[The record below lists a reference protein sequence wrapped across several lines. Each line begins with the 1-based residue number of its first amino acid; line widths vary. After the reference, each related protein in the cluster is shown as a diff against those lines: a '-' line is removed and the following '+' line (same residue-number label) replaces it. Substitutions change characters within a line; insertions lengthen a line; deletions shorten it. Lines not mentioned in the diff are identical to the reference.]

1 MVKVVKIWKGDLMMR
16 SKSLAKNKDL
26 QRKVLCSLLAA
37 GVMSVCISGGDVWA
51 AQSNEKIDLS
61 GSAASTAYAD
71 WDMQI
76 DSEGSFKGVY
86 THNGANLDF
95 TGTETNI
102 IINNK
107 NNAATAVANYG
118 NNGGVMNFDAA
129 KTSIT
134 LEHTGNVGSA
144 SPRDMGVLVNQGT
157 VNFNGDALIKL
168 NTANTATMYGV
179 NVECNTNDAV
189 PSIVNFNKKAAIDI
203 VTGEAATG
211 IFVSGKPGSVLASG
225 DNLNITIN
233 AGGNINGV
241 WTRYGGTFSTGVSNN
256 LNINLQSDSQY
267 STVTGIKCFSQ
278 KEGQDNSHAGMIDIE
293 GSATINVQ
301 SANKAYGILNE
312 YWQRPVDTGKVKV
325 AGDLNITVVGKE
337 AYGVLSDN
345 KDCDTNILGNAN
357 INVTGTNSSYAIHA
371 KEGGQ
376 ITVGSAGKTVAL
388 KAETTAGDSGKL
400 AAAGVYALE
409 GGQVTIAGAKADI
422 EADVT
427 ANGRAIGVRV
437 EGKDASITSAVQLN
451 ADTTNIAVN
460 GTTTADS
467 NNFNEAAWVKNGSL
481 TVNSKNLNVTGSMS
495 GFTLEGLN
503 VSTNGLIELNTEKT
517 VIDIADDYGVTGIT
531 AHNGGTFKVNK
542 GDLIITSTNTA
553 ANGVGK
559 TNSIGIQSDEI
570 GSGEPQN
577 SIIIGPG
584 VNKVDITVNGAGS
597 EGATP
602 NASNGTA
609 GIYAVDGAIEI
620 ASGELNVRVN
630 SGANVSSDASGVYSN
645 ATGIKGLNGT
655 ITVAGSTRTI
665 LDVTDGYQ
673 EATGVYAGSYGD
685 KKATVSIL
693 GDTAI
698 TATGKT
704 GAHALYAEKGSEIT
718 IGSKGKMVDLTVS
731 STNGGKVY
739 GLDATGGSDITVN
752 GSNLTIDVGSYVENG
767 TINDRI
773 FAIDASTNKGGK
785 IILNSD
791 EITIVG
797 EQKGHTVYCDGVRAN
812 MSTIEFNGNTT
823 IDLKADLKDGWSAI
837 ESKNKQNQFAGINV
851 QCDPGNIFAT
861 AINFNGSETDIKVEG
876 KATWFAAVQGS
887 GVPGSINF
895 TGKKVN
901 ITAVNNKAVSEGD
914 STTVGI
920 YAQYGATINSAAATD
935 IVTTVEAN
943 GDANGIYNTNN
954 FYYNGNV
961 KLKGNFMGTVISNE
975 SSAYGI
981 YNDPL
986 DADNTGGE
994 VYIGKGLK
1002 LDVTALKGEAVG
1014 IYGKGEH
1021 SKTTVLGDVTIT
1033 TNGQNDSY
1041 SLYAAAKAN
1050 ITLGSAGKTV
1060 ALTGDVTAKDAD
1072 SIITLAGD
1080 TNIVSGTVT
1089 ADAGGIVLG
1098 GGDKA
1103 TYTVDKFV
1111 TKGAGERASAAV
1123 SGTITVS
1130 GGTLNIDN
1138 LSDINKFDL
1147 ADNSLIVTGKGVLK
1161 AASDKVFE
1169 ADTSGKKVI
1178 AGVDQKVLFNGG
1190 KLAISDTSYTLA
1202 DSKVYSEALG
1212 KVDDSGVGA
1221 NTKTTIVMTGT
1232 LQDQPVDNKATVDD
1246 LAPTGAVHTNVTG
1259 TVSTGTLNVGDG
1271 SSSVGTTGINN
1282 DLGVKDLDFSSTS
1295 GSGTVD
1301 AIVTI
1306 SNDTG
1311 LTLVGDGSSELLKGT
1326 GNSNNNV
1333 TVGSDSGSAGTLT
1346 LGNAAAESSGGTLNA
1361 AVTLKADSQM
1371 NVEAGSFTVGK
1382 ITATEG
1388 TVAVNAGAN
1397 LTTTEDFTVGDAGSN
1412 KSGTIDA
1419 AGSIT
1424 AGKVDLQQGTVAV
1437 TGSLTANELSVGDSS
1452 NSKEGAVTAAGT
1464 VDVGTLKLNK
1474 GNIEVTGSL
1483 TAKTLTVGDN
1493 DAKIAVG
1500 AADSAGTLTAE
1511 DVKLGGASLMLDP
1524 DWEDSST
1531 IQTASKA
1538 GLKFNSSQID
1548 GKLTVGQNSVLSL
1561 GTADTAKAEAAFT
1574 DTGLTWGKN
1583 DITAA
1588 LYIDYEQTMDSTKG
1602 GIKVDGS
1609 LTHASDNKNFAAA
1622 NTATFAAGSLL
1633 MVAGDAA
1640 LTTDGALK
1648 AGSTVNAQNN
1658 SNSNN
1663 DAATLKVDSGAKLYI
1678 ADAQA
1683 DKRYTIVSGFTN
1695 SGSAVTDGGWN
1706 GTNLLLNKLVKGSGS
1721 YSNGSFTVS
1730 TQKVKASEALP
1741 GVALPNI
1748 LDAMSSQTD
1757 SPYAGIKYLSN
1768 AISGLN
1774 SNAQTLA
1781 AVNSFAQGAENS
1793 GATRTGA
1800 LAALDLGTAVQEHLS
1815 LAKAAAEQSGG
1826 FGKAAVD
1833 TADNG
1838 GIWAQYIHNKDKVD
1852 NMGGVS
1858 YDGQYNGVIIGGD
1871 FADRGKYSSGI
1882 AFSYGSG
1889 DSTGSASKNEFDFWG
1904 LSYYGGI
1911 QNGDTNLIFDVGYSK
1926 TSSDVKGVIKAEP
1939 DTQVISMG
1947 IKGEKLISNGHGT
1960 SYVPYA
1966 GLRYMNIDTD
1976 SYNGSIDGKTA
1987 AHYSTDK
1994 ADLWLLPVGISI
2006 SHESVT
2012 ASGWKVRPTAD
2023 IAYVWTL
2030 GDKNIAMDITVPGV
2044 NATDR
2049 LGYDIMDSGFFVG
2062 KLGLE
2067 AEKGDWTYGLGYA
2080 CQKGSH
2086 AQNSKFMLNVTYSF

>member
-51 AQSNEKIDLS
+51 SGTIKDQDMIITSNMDIVADDGEFE
-61 GSAASTAYAD
+61 GVTNRYAAIGYTQDST
-71 WDMQI
+71 MT
-76 DSEGSFKGVY
+76 V
-86 THNGANLDF
+86 
-95 TGTETNI
+95 
-102 IINNK
+102 
-107 NNAATAVANYG
+107 TAKP
-118 NNGGVMNFDAA
+118 GVMVD
-129 KTSIT
+129 S
-134 LEHTGNVGSA
+134 V
-144 SPRDMGVLVNQGT
+144 V
-157 VNFNGDALIKL
+157 
-168 NTANTATMYGV
+168 TAT
-179 NVECNTNDAV
+179 
-189 PSIVNFNKKAAIDI
+189 
-203 VTGEAATG
+203 
-211 IFVSGKPGSVLASG
+211 
-225 DNLNITIN
+225 
-233 AGGNINGV
+233 
-241 WTRYGGTFSTGVSNN
+241 
-256 LNINLQSDSQY
+256 
-267 STVTGIKCFSQ
+267 
-278 KEGQDNSHAGMIDIE
+278 
-293 GSATINVQ
+293 
-301 SANKAYGILNE
+301 
-312 YWQRPVDTGKVKV
+312 
-325 AGDLNITVVGKE
+325 
-337 AYGVLSDN
+337 
-345 KDCDTNILGNAN
+345 
-357 INVTGTNSSYAIHA
+357 
-371 KEGGQ
+371 
-376 ITVGSAGKTVAL
+376 
-388 KAETTAGDSGKL
+388 
-400 AAAGVYALE
+400 
-409 GGQVTIAGAKADI
+409 
-422 EADVT
+422 
-427 ANGRAIGVRV
+427 NGRAMGIVNVGNGVLNV
-437 EGKDASITSAVQLN
+437 NGNYSFALN
-451 ADTTNIAVN
+451 ADTVRGIRNNGYNDLNLNGDFIIKAVSKGKNSNNDVVVGVEAFNGTNITVNGDKLNIDITTDNARIIGVQNFNNNGETITFNSNDTSIKAVQIGTGSVCQGVLAYQSTTNFNGNVVIDLKADQVTYQVHGIDIQCDPGNSYETVVNFNNQKTDIKVEGGAGSTVAAIRASGVPGTVNLNGKVTNLTATNIADGFSAAVISQY
-460 GTTTADS
+460 GAHVKSGADS
-467 NNFNEAAWVKNGSL
+467 DVNAS
-481 TVNSKNLNVTGSMS
+481 VNSKNGDAVAVYISEYAGYNGNVELKGSLTANVVSENGAACGILGELSDEVKAETDGNIYIGKNLN
-495 GFTLEGLN
+495 L
-503 VSTNGLIELNTEKT
+503 
-517 VIDIADDYGVTGIT
+517 GV
-531 AHNGGTFKVNK
+531 
-542 GDLIITSTNTA
+542 
-553 ANGVGK
+553 
-559 TNSIGIQSDEI
+559 NSSNSEAIGI
-570 GSGEPQN
+570 G
-577 SIIIGPG
+577 
-584 VNKVDITVNGAGS
+584 
-597 EGATP
+597 
-602 NASNGTA
+602 
-609 GIYAVDGAIEI
+609 
-620 ASGELNVRVN
+620 ASGKYNK
-630 SGANVSSDASGVYSN
+630 
-645 ATGIKGLNGT
+645 T
-655 ITVAGSTRTI
+655 
-665 LDVTDGYQ
+665 
-673 EATGVYAGSYGD
+673 
-685 KKATVSIL
+685 SIL

-812 MSTIEFNGNTT
+812 VSTIEFNGNTT

-1080 TNIVSGTVT
+1080 SNVVKGTVT
-1089 ADAGGIVLG
+1089 ADVGGIVLG

-1111 TKGAGERASAAV
+1111 TKGAVEKASNAK

-1147 ADNSLIVTGKGVLK
+1147 ADDSLVVTGKGVLK

-1190 KLAISDTSYTLA
+1190 KLAISDASYTLNDSADYSKALKAA
-1202 DSKVYSEALG
+1202 DSNKA
-1212 KVDDSGVGA
+1212 
-1221 NTKTTIVMTGT
+1221 KTTIVMTGT

-1259 TVSTGTLNVGDG
+1259 TVSTGTLNVGG
-1271 SSSVGTTGINN
+1271 SSSEGATGVNN
-1282 DLGVKDLDFSSTS
+1282 DLGVKDLDFSSN
-1295 GSGTVD
+1295 SGTVD
-1301 AIVTI
+1301 ASVTI

-1326 GNSNNNV
+1326 GSNNTV
-1333 TVGSDSGSAGTLT
+1333 TVGSTSDSGSAGTLT

-1361 AVTLKADSQM
+1361 NVTLQSDSQM
-1371 NVEAGSFTVGK
+1371 NVEAGRFTVDK

-1397 LTTTEDFTVGDAGSN
+1397 LTTTQDFTVGDAINN
-1412 KSGTIDA
+1412 KTGTIDA
-1419 AGSIT
+1419 AGT

-1437 TGSLTANELSVGDSS
+1437 TGSLTANELSVGTS
-1452 NSKEGAVTAAGT
+1452 NKEGTVTAAGT
-1464 VDVGTLKLNK
+1464 VDVGTLNLNK
-1474 GNIEVTGSL
+1474 GNVEVTGSL
-1483 TAKTLTVGDN
+1483 TAKTLTVGDSA
-1493 DAKIAVG
+1493 AKIAVG

-1524 DWEDSST
+1524 AWEDGST

-1538 GLKFNSSQID
+1538 GLKFNGSQID

-1574 DTGLTWGKN
+1574 DTGLTWGQN

-1609 LTHASDNKNFAAA
+1609 LTHVSDSKDLAAA

-1640 LTTDGALK
+1640 LTMDGALK
-1648 AGSTVNAQNN
+1648 AGGTATITI
-1658 SNSNN
+1658 SNGS
-1663 DAATLKVDSGAKLYI
+1663 AATLKVDSGAKLYI

-1683 DKRYTIVSGFTN
+1683 DKQYTIVSGFTN
-1695 SGSAVTDGGWN
+1695 SGSDVTDGGWN

-1721 YSNGSFTVS
+1721 YSSGSFTVS

-1800 LAALDLGTAVQEHLS
+1800 LAALDLGTAAQEHLS

-1838 GIWAQYIHNKDKVD
+1838 SIWAQYIHNKDKVD

-1871 FADRGKYSSGI
+1871 FADRGKYSSGM

-2012 ASGWKVRPTAD
+2012 AGGWKVRPTAD

>member
-1 MVKVVKIWKGDLMMR
+1 MAKVVKIWKGDLMMR
-16 SKSLAKNKDL
+16 SKRLAKNKDL
-26 QRKVLCSLLAA
+26 QKKVLCSLLAV

-51 AQSNEKIDLS
+51 AGTIKDQDMVITSNMNIVADDGGFEGATNRYAAIGHTQDATMTVTAKPGVIVNSVVTATNGRAMGIVNTGNGVLNVNGNYGFALQADTVRGIRNNGYNDLNLN
-61 GSAASTAYAD
+61 GDFIIKAV
-71 WDMQI
+71 
-76 DSEGSFKGVY
+76 SEGKDSNNDVVVGAEAFNGTNITVNGDKLNIDITTDNARIIGVQNFNN
-86 THNGANLDF
+86 NGKTIVFNSNDISIKAVQ
-95 TGTETNI
+95 TGT
-102 IINNK
+102 
-107 NNAATAVANYG
+107 
-118 NNGGVMNFDAA
+118 
-129 KTSIT
+129 
-134 LEHTGNVGSA
+134 GSFCQ
-144 SPRDMGVLVNQGT
+144 GVLGYQST
-157 VNFNGDALIKL
+157 TNFNGDIVIDLKADKVTSQVHGVDIQCDPG
-168 NTANTATMYGV
+168 NTYETA
-179 NVECNTNDAV
+179 
-189 PSIVNFNKKAAIDI
+189 VNFNNQQTDIKVEGGAGATVAAIR
-203 VTGEAATG
+203 
-211 IFVSGKPGSVLASG
+211 ASG
-225 DNLNITIN
+225 VPGTVNLNGKVTN
-233 AGGNINGV
+233 LTAANINGGMAAAIISQ
-241 WTRYGGTFSTGVSNN
+241 YGAHVNSGSET
-256 LNINLQSDSQY
+256 NINAAVNAKDDAVAVYVGEYAGYNGNVELQGNFTADVISEN
-267 STVTGIKCFSQ
+267 G
-278 KEGQDNSHAGMIDIE
+278 N
-293 GSATINVQ
+293 
-301 SANKAYGILNE
+301 AYGILGE
-312 YWQRPVDTGKVKV
+312 
-325 AGDLNITVVGKE
+325 
-337 AYGVLSDN
+337 LSDDAKSEDDGKIYIGKDLELDVTAANGDAVGIGVSGKYN
-345 KDCDTNILGNAN
+345 KTIILGNST
-357 INVTGTNSSYAIHA
+357 INATGKTASYAIIA
-371 KEGGQ
+371 EDGGQ
-376 ITVGSAGKTVAL
+376 ITVGSAGKNVNLT
-388 KAETTAGDSGKL
+388 GD
-400 AAAGVYALE
+400 V
-409 GGQVTIAGAKADI
+409 
-422 EADVT
+422 
-427 ANGRAIGVRV
+427 
-437 EGKDASITSAVQLN
+437 
-451 ADTTNIAVN
+451 
-460 GTTTADS
+460 
-467 NNFNEAAWVKNGSL
+467 
-481 TVNSKNLNVTGSMS
+481 
-495 GFTLEGLN
+495 
-503 VSTNGLIELNTEKT
+503 
-517 VIDIADDYGVTGIT
+517 
-531 AHNGGTFKVNK
+531 
-542 GDLIITSTNTA
+542 
-553 ANGVGK
+553 
-559 TNSIGIQSDEI
+559 
-570 GSGEPQN
+570 
-577 SIIIGPG
+577 
-584 VNKVDITVNGAGS
+584 KVD
-597 EGATP
+597 
-602 NASNGTA
+602 
-609 GIYAVDGAIEI
+609 
-620 ASGELNVRVN
+620 
-630 SGANVSSDASGVYSN
+630 
-645 ATGIKGLNGT
+645 
-655 ITVAGSTRTI
+655 
-665 LDVTDGYQ
+665 
-673 EATGVYAGSYGD
+673 
-685 KKATVSIL
+685 
-693 GDTAI
+693 
-698 TATGKT
+698 
-704 GAHALYAEKGSEIT
+704 
-718 IGSKGKMVDLTVS
+718 
-731 STNGGKVY
+731 
-739 GLDATGGSDITVN
+739 GGSV
-752 GSNLTIDVGSYVENG
+752 
-767 TINDRI
+767 IN
-773 FAIDASTNKGGK
+773 
-785 IILNSD
+785 
-791 EITIVG
+791 
-797 EQKGHTVYCDGVRAN
+797 H
-812 MSTIEFNGNTT
+812 
-823 IDLKADLKDGWSAI
+823 
-837 ESKNKQNQFAGINV
+837 
-851 QCDPGNIFAT
+851 
-861 AINFNGSETDIKVEG
+861 
-876 KATWFAAVQGS
+876 
-887 GVPGSINF
+887 
-895 TGKKVN
+895 
-901 ITAVNNKAVSEGD
+901 
-914 STTVGI
+914 
-920 YAQYGATINSAAATD
+920 
-935 IVTTVEAN
+935 
-943 GDANGIYNTNN
+943 
-954 FYYNGNV
+954 
-961 KLKGNFMGTVISNE
+961 
-975 SSAYGI
+975 
-981 YNDPL
+981 
-986 DADNTGGE
+986 
-994 VYIGKGLK
+994 
-1002 LDVTALKGEAVG
+1002 
-1014 IYGKGEH
+1014 
-1021 SKTTVLGDVTIT
+1021 GDVTI
-1033 TNGQNDSY
+1033 NGQLLVKAAGASSEYTSIGESLRINAGSDSAVQIENSSQKNVSNVLNFNSKNTELSSSGSSY
-1041 SLYAAAKAN
+1041 ISAVNILNNNQPDVTASNTVNFRGDTTKITATATDGKAQGVRIGESNFGSGKLTTDINFGATNTSINVKGNVVAGDYYDQVAGIWEGEGSYKGDVATNIAFNGKAN
-1050 ITLGSAGKTV
+1050 IDVYSQGGNAYGIFVEHGSEIGTTIIDFNDNTV
-1060 ALTGDVTAKDAD
+1060 INAQNANGSGEAVYISGDGVAVNFNKAQKKGVTVDIIGDITAANNAK
-1072 SIITLAGD
+1072 ITLAGD
-1080 TNIVSGTVT
+1080 SNVVKGTVT
-1089 ADAGGIVLG
+1089 ADAGGIVLAG
-1098 GGDKA
+1098 SDKA
-1103 TYTVDKFV
+1103 TYIVNKFV
-1111 TKGAGERASAAV
+1111 TKDSV
-1123 SGTITVS
+1123 SRFTTVTRGTITVS

-1271 SSSVGTTGINN
+1271 SSSEGATGVNN
-1282 DLGVKDLDFSSTS
+1282 DLGVKDLDFSSN
-1295 GSGTVD
+1295 SGTVD
-1301 AIVTI
+1301 ASVTI

-1326 GNSNNNV
+1326 GSNNTV
-1333 TVGSDSGSAGTLT
+1333 TVGSTSDSGSAGTLT

-1361 AVTLKADSQM
+1361 NVTLQSDSQM
-1371 NVEAGSFTVGK
+1371 NVEAGSFTVDK

-1397 LTTTEDFTVGDAGSN
+1397 LTTTQDFTVGDAINN
-1412 KSGTIDA
+1412 KTGTIDA

-1437 TGSLTANELSVGDSS
+1437 TGSLTANELSVGTS
-1452 NSKEGAVTAAGT
+1452 NKEGTVTEAGT
-1464 VDVGTLKLNK
+1464 VDVGTLNLNK
-1474 GNIEVTGSL
+1474 GNVEVTGSL
-1483 TAKTLTVGDN
+1483 TAKTLTVGDS

-1500 AADSAGTLTAE
+1500 AADRAGTLTAE

-1524 DWEDSST
+1524 DWEDGST

-1538 GLKFNSSQID
+1538 GLKFNGSQID

-1574 DTGLTWGKN
+1574 DTGLTWGQN

-1609 LTHASDNKNFAAA
+1609 LTHASDSKDLVAA

-1640 LTTDGALK
+1640 LTIDGALK
-1648 AGSTVNAQNN
+1648 AGGTATNTI
-1658 SNSNN
+1658 SNGS
-1663 DAATLKVDSGAKLYI
+1663 AATLKVDSGAKLYI

-1683 DKRYTIVSGFTN
+1683 DKQYTIVSGFTN
-1695 SGSAVTDGGWN
+1695 SGSAVIDGGWN

-1730 TQKVKASEALP
+1730 TQKVKANEALP

-1800 LAALDLGTAVQEHLS
+1800 LAALDLGTAAQEHLS

-1838 GIWAQYIHNKDKVD
+1838 SIWAQYIHNKDKVD

-1858 YDGQYNGVIIGGD
+1858 YDGQYNGIVVGGD

-1947 IKGEKLISNGHGT
+1947 VKGEKVISNGHGT

-2012 ASGWKVRPTAD
+2012 AGGWKVRPTAD

-2030 GDKNIAMDITVPGV
+2030 GDKNTAMDITVPGV

>member
-1 MVKVVKIWKGDLMMR
+1 MAKVVKIWKGDLMMR
-16 SKSLAKNKDL
+16 SKRLAKNKDL
-26 QRKVLCSLLAA
+26 QKKVLCSLLAV

-51 AQSNEKIDLS
+51 AGTIKDQDMVITSNMDIVADDGGFEGATNRYAAIGHTQDATMTVTAKPGVIVNSVVTATNGRAMGIVNTGNGVLNVNGNYGFALQADTVRGIRNNGYNDLNLN
-61 GSAASTAYAD
+61 GDFIIKAV
-71 WDMQI
+71 
-76 DSEGSFKGVY
+76 SEGKDSNNDVVVGAEAFNGTNITVNGDKLNIDITTDNARIIGVQNFNN
-86 THNGANLDF
+86 NGKTIVFNSNDISIKAVQ
-95 TGTETNI
+95 TGT
-102 IINNK
+102 
-107 NNAATAVANYG
+107 
-118 NNGGVMNFDAA
+118 
-129 KTSIT
+129 
-134 LEHTGNVGSA
+134 GSFCQ
-144 SPRDMGVLVNQGT
+144 GVLGYQST
-157 VNFNGDALIKL
+157 TNFNGDIVIDLKADKVTSQVHGVDIQCDPG
-168 NTANTATMYGV
+168 NTYETA
-179 NVECNTNDAV
+179 
-189 PSIVNFNKKAAIDI
+189 VNFNNQQTDIKVEGGAGATVAAIR
-203 VTGEAATG
+203 
-211 IFVSGKPGSVLASG
+211 ASG
-225 DNLNITIN
+225 VPGTVNLNGKVTN
-233 AGGNINGV
+233 LTAANINGGMAAAIISQ
-241 WTRYGGTFSTGVSNN
+241 YGAHVNSGSET
-256 LNINLQSDSQY
+256 NINAAVNAKDDAVAVYVGEYAGYNGNVELQGNFTADVISEN
-267 STVTGIKCFSQ
+267 G
-278 KEGQDNSHAGMIDIE
+278 N
-293 GSATINVQ
+293 
-301 SANKAYGILNE
+301 AYGILGE
-312 YWQRPVDTGKVKV
+312 
-325 AGDLNITVVGKE
+325 
-337 AYGVLSDN
+337 LSDDAKSEDDGKIYIGKDLELDVTAANGDAVGIGVSGKYN
-345 KDCDTNILGNAN
+345 KTIILGNST
-357 INVTGTNSSYAIHA
+357 INATGKTASYAIIA
-371 KEGGQ
+371 EDGGQ
-376 ITVGSAGKTVAL
+376 ITVGSAGKNVNLT
-388 KAETTAGDSGKL
+388 GD
-400 AAAGVYALE
+400 V
-409 GGQVTIAGAKADI
+409 
-422 EADVT
+422 
-427 ANGRAIGVRV
+427 
-437 EGKDASITSAVQLN
+437 
-451 ADTTNIAVN
+451 
-460 GTTTADS
+460 
-467 NNFNEAAWVKNGSL
+467 
-481 TVNSKNLNVTGSMS
+481 
-495 GFTLEGLN
+495 
-503 VSTNGLIELNTEKT
+503 
-517 VIDIADDYGVTGIT
+517 
-531 AHNGGTFKVNK
+531 
-542 GDLIITSTNTA
+542 
-553 ANGVGK
+553 
-559 TNSIGIQSDEI
+559 
-570 GSGEPQN
+570 
-577 SIIIGPG
+577 
-584 VNKVDITVNGAGS
+584 KVD
-597 EGATP
+597 
-602 NASNGTA
+602 
-609 GIYAVDGAIEI
+609 
-620 ASGELNVRVN
+620 
-630 SGANVSSDASGVYSN
+630 
-645 ATGIKGLNGT
+645 
-655 ITVAGSTRTI
+655 
-665 LDVTDGYQ
+665 
-673 EATGVYAGSYGD
+673 
-685 KKATVSIL
+685 
-693 GDTAI
+693 
-698 TATGKT
+698 
-704 GAHALYAEKGSEIT
+704 
-718 IGSKGKMVDLTVS
+718 
-731 STNGGKVY
+731 
-739 GLDATGGSDITVN
+739 GGSV
-752 GSNLTIDVGSYVENG
+752 
-767 TINDRI
+767 IN
-773 FAIDASTNKGGK
+773 
-785 IILNSD
+785 
-791 EITIVG
+791 
-797 EQKGHTVYCDGVRAN
+797 H
-812 MSTIEFNGNTT
+812 
-823 IDLKADLKDGWSAI
+823 
-837 ESKNKQNQFAGINV
+837 
-851 QCDPGNIFAT
+851 
-861 AINFNGSETDIKVEG
+861 
-876 KATWFAAVQGS
+876 
-887 GVPGSINF
+887 
-895 TGKKVN
+895 
-901 ITAVNNKAVSEGD
+901 
-914 STTVGI
+914 
-920 YAQYGATINSAAATD
+920 
-935 IVTTVEAN
+935 
-943 GDANGIYNTNN
+943 
-954 FYYNGNV
+954 
-961 KLKGNFMGTVISNE
+961 
-975 SSAYGI
+975 
-981 YNDPL
+981 
-986 DADNTGGE
+986 
-994 VYIGKGLK
+994 
-1002 LDVTALKGEAVG
+1002 
-1014 IYGKGEH
+1014 
-1021 SKTTVLGDVTIT
+1021 GDVTI
-1033 TNGQNDSY
+1033 NGQLLVKAAGASSEYTSIGESLRINAGSDSAVQIENSSQKNVSNVLNFNSKNTELSSSGSSY
-1041 SLYAAAKAN
+1041 ISAVNILNNNQPDVTASNTVNFRGDTTKITATATDGKAQGVRIGESNFGSGKLTTDINFGATNTSINVKGNVVAGDYYDQVAGIWEGEGSYKGDVATNIAFNGKAN
-1050 ITLGSAGKTV
+1050 IDVYSQGGNAYGIFVEHGSEIGTTIIDFNDNTV
-1060 ALTGDVTAKDAD
+1060 INAQNANGSGEAVYISGDGVAVNFNKAQKKGVTVDIIGDITAANNAK
-1072 SIITLAGD
+1072 ITLAGD
-1080 TNIVSGTVT
+1080 SNVVKGTVT
-1089 ADAGGIVLG
+1089 ADAGGIVLAG
-1098 GGDKA
+1098 SDKA
-1103 TYTVDKFV
+1103 TYIVNKFV
-1111 TKGAGERASAAV
+1111 TKDSV
-1123 SGTITVS
+1123 SRFTTVTRGTITVS

-1271 SSSVGTTGINN
+1271 SSSEGATGVNN
-1282 DLGVKDLDFSSTS
+1282 DLGVKDLDFSSN
-1295 GSGTVD
+1295 SGTVD
-1301 AIVTI
+1301 ASVTI

-1326 GNSNNNV
+1326 GSNNTV
-1333 TVGSDSGSAGTLT
+1333 TVGSTSDSGSAGTLT

-1361 AVTLKADSQM
+1361 NVTLQSDSQM
-1371 NVEAGSFTVGK
+1371 NVEAGSFTVDK

-1397 LTTTEDFTVGDAGSN
+1397 LTTTQDFTVGDAINN
-1412 KSGTIDA
+1412 KTGTIDA

-1437 TGSLTANELSVGDSS
+1437 TGSLTANELSVGTS
-1452 NSKEGAVTAAGT
+1452 NKEGTVTAAGT
-1464 VDVGTLKLNK
+1464 VDVGTLNLNK
-1474 GNIEVTGSL
+1474 GNVEVTGSL
-1483 TAKTLTVGDN
+1483 TAKTLTVGDS

-1500 AADSAGTLTAE
+1500 AADRAGTLTAE

-1524 DWEDSST
+1524 AWEDGST

-1538 GLKFNSSQID
+1538 GLKFNGSQID

-1574 DTGLTWGKN
+1574 DTGLTWGQN

-1588 LYIDYEQTMDSTKG
+1588 LYVDYEQTMDSTKG

-1609 LTHASDNKNFAAA
+1609 LTHASDSKDLVAA

-1640 LTTDGALK
+1640 LTIDGALK
-1648 AGSTVNAQNN
+1648 AGGTATNTI
-1658 SNSNN
+1658 SNGS
-1663 DAATLKVDSGAKLYI
+1663 AATLKVDSGAKLYI

-1683 DKRYTIVSGFTN
+1683 DKQYTIVSGFTN
-1695 SGSAVTDGGWN
+1695 SGSAVIDGGWN

-1800 LAALDLGTAVQEHLS
+1800 LAALDLGTAAQEHLS

-1838 GIWAQYIHNKDKVD
+1838 SIWAQYIHNKDKVD

-1858 YDGQYNGVIIGGD
+1858 YDGQYNGIVVGGD

-1947 IKGEKLISNGHGT
+1947 VKGEKVISNGHGT

-2012 ASGWKVRPTAD
+2012 AGGWKVRPTAD

-2030 GDKNIAMDITVPGV
+2030 GDKNTAMDITVPGV

>member
-1 MVKVVKIWKGDLMMR
+1 VVKVVKIWKGDLMMR
-16 SKSLAKNKDL
+16 SKRLAKNKDL
-26 QRKVLCSLLAA
+26 QKKVLCSLLAV

-51 AQSNEKIDLS
+51 AGTIKDQDMVITSNMDIVADDGGFEGATNRYAAIGHTQDATMTVTAKPGVIVNSVVTATNGRAMGIVNTGNGVLNVNGNYGFALQADTVRGIRNNGYNDLNLN
-61 GSAASTAYAD
+61 GDFIIKAV
-71 WDMQI
+71 
-76 DSEGSFKGVY
+76 SEGKDSNNDVVVGAEAFNGTNITVNGDKLNIDITTDNARIIGVQNFNN
-86 THNGANLDF
+86 NGKTIVFNSNDISIKAVQ
-95 TGTETNI
+95 TGT
-102 IINNK
+102 
-107 NNAATAVANYG
+107 
-118 NNGGVMNFDAA
+118 
-129 KTSIT
+129 
-134 LEHTGNVGSA
+134 GSFCQ
-144 SPRDMGVLVNQGT
+144 GVLGYQST
-157 VNFNGDALIKL
+157 TNFNGDIVIDLKADKVTSQVHGVDIQCDPG
-168 NTANTATMYGV
+168 NTYETA
-179 NVECNTNDAV
+179 
-189 PSIVNFNKKAAIDI
+189 VNFNNQQTDIKVEGGAGATVAAIR
-203 VTGEAATG
+203 
-211 IFVSGKPGSVLASG
+211 ASG
-225 DNLNITIN
+225 VPGTVNLNGKVTN
-233 AGGNINGV
+233 LTAANINGGMAAAIISQ
-241 WTRYGGTFSTGVSNN
+241 YGAHVNSGSET
-256 LNINLQSDSQY
+256 NINAAVNAKDDAVAVYVGEYAGYNGNVELQGNFTADVISEN
-267 STVTGIKCFSQ
+267 G
-278 KEGQDNSHAGMIDIE
+278 N
-293 GSATINVQ
+293 
-301 SANKAYGILNE
+301 AYGILGE
-312 YWQRPVDTGKVKV
+312 
-325 AGDLNITVVGKE
+325 
-337 AYGVLSDN
+337 LSDDAKSEDDGKIYIGKDLELDVTAANGDAVGIGVSGKYN
-345 KDCDTNILGNAN
+345 KTIILGNST
-357 INVTGTNSSYAIHA
+357 INATGKTASYAIIA
-371 KEGGQ
+371 EDGGQ
-376 ITVGSAGKTVAL
+376 ITVGSAGKNVNLT
-388 KAETTAGDSGKL
+388 GD
-400 AAAGVYALE
+400 V
-409 GGQVTIAGAKADI
+409 
-422 EADVT
+422 
-427 ANGRAIGVRV
+427 
-437 EGKDASITSAVQLN
+437 
-451 ADTTNIAVN
+451 
-460 GTTTADS
+460 
-467 NNFNEAAWVKNGSL
+467 
-481 TVNSKNLNVTGSMS
+481 
-495 GFTLEGLN
+495 
-503 VSTNGLIELNTEKT
+503 
-517 VIDIADDYGVTGIT
+517 
-531 AHNGGTFKVNK
+531 
-542 GDLIITSTNTA
+542 
-553 ANGVGK
+553 
-559 TNSIGIQSDEI
+559 
-570 GSGEPQN
+570 
-577 SIIIGPG
+577 
-584 VNKVDITVNGAGS
+584 KVD
-597 EGATP
+597 
-602 NASNGTA
+602 
-609 GIYAVDGAIEI
+609 
-620 ASGELNVRVN
+620 
-630 SGANVSSDASGVYSN
+630 
-645 ATGIKGLNGT
+645 
-655 ITVAGSTRTI
+655 
-665 LDVTDGYQ
+665 
-673 EATGVYAGSYGD
+673 
-685 KKATVSIL
+685 
-693 GDTAI
+693 
-698 TATGKT
+698 
-704 GAHALYAEKGSEIT
+704 
-718 IGSKGKMVDLTVS
+718 
-731 STNGGKVY
+731 
-739 GLDATGGSDITVN
+739 GGSV
-752 GSNLTIDVGSYVENG
+752 
-767 TINDRI
+767 IN
-773 FAIDASTNKGGK
+773 
-785 IILNSD
+785 
-791 EITIVG
+791 
-797 EQKGHTVYCDGVRAN
+797 H
-812 MSTIEFNGNTT
+812 
-823 IDLKADLKDGWSAI
+823 
-837 ESKNKQNQFAGINV
+837 
-851 QCDPGNIFAT
+851 
-861 AINFNGSETDIKVEG
+861 
-876 KATWFAAVQGS
+876 
-887 GVPGSINF
+887 
-895 TGKKVN
+895 
-901 ITAVNNKAVSEGD
+901 
-914 STTVGI
+914 
-920 YAQYGATINSAAATD
+920 
-935 IVTTVEAN
+935 
-943 GDANGIYNTNN
+943 
-954 FYYNGNV
+954 
-961 KLKGNFMGTVISNE
+961 
-975 SSAYGI
+975 
-981 YNDPL
+981 
-986 DADNTGGE
+986 
-994 VYIGKGLK
+994 
-1002 LDVTALKGEAVG
+1002 
-1014 IYGKGEH
+1014 
-1021 SKTTVLGDVTIT
+1021 GDVTI
-1033 TNGQNDSY
+1033 NGQLLVKAAGASSEYTSIGESLRINAGSDSAVQIENSSQKNVSNVLNFNSKNTELSSSGSSY
-1041 SLYAAAKAN
+1041 ISAVNILNNNQPDVTASNTVNFRGDTTKITATATDGKAQGVRIGESNFGSGKLTTDINFGATNTSINVKGNVVAGDYYDQVAGIWEGEGSYKGDVATNIAFNGKAN
-1050 ITLGSAGKTV
+1050 IDVYSQGGNAYGIFVEHGSEIGTTIIDFNDNTV
-1060 ALTGDVTAKDAD
+1060 INAQNANGSGEAVYISGDGVAVNFNKAQKKGVTVDIIGDITAANNAK
-1072 SIITLAGD
+1072 ITLAGD
-1080 TNIVSGTVT
+1080 SNVVKGTVT
-1089 ADAGGIVLG
+1089 ADAGGIVLAG
-1098 GGDKA
+1098 SDKA
-1103 TYTVDKFV
+1103 TYIVNKFV
-1111 TKGAGERASAAV
+1111 TKDSV
-1123 SGTITVS
+1123 SRFTTVTRGTITVS

-1271 SSSVGTTGINN
+1271 SSSEGATGVNN
-1282 DLGVKDLDFSSTS
+1282 DLGVKDLDFSSN
-1295 GSGTVD
+1295 SGTVD
-1301 AIVTI
+1301 ASVTI

-1326 GNSNNNV
+1326 GSNNTV
-1333 TVGSDSGSAGTLT
+1333 TVGSTSDSGSAGTLT

-1361 AVTLKADSQM
+1361 NVTLQSDSQM
-1371 NVEAGSFTVGK
+1371 NVEAGSFTVDK

-1397 LTTTEDFTVGDAGSN
+1397 LTTTQDFTVGDAINN
-1412 KSGTIDA
+1412 KTGTIDA

-1437 TGSLTANELSVGDSS
+1437 TGSLTANELSVGTS
-1452 NSKEGAVTAAGT
+1452 NKEGTVTAAGT
-1464 VDVGTLKLNK
+1464 VDVGTLNLNK
-1474 GNIEVTGSL
+1474 GNVEVTGSL
-1483 TAKTLTVGDN
+1483 TAKTLTVGDS

-1500 AADSAGTLTAE
+1500 AADRAGTLTAE

-1524 DWEDSST
+1524 AWEDGST

-1538 GLKFNSSQID
+1538 GLKFNGSQID

-1574 DTGLTWGKN
+1574 DTGLTWGQN

-1609 LTHASDNKNFAAA
+1609 LTHASDSKDLVAA

-1640 LTTDGALK
+1640 LTIDGALK
-1648 AGSTVNAQNN
+1648 AGGTATNTI
-1658 SNSNN
+1658 SNGS
-1663 DAATLKVDSGAKLYI
+1663 AATLKVDSGAKLYI

-1683 DKRYTIVSGFTN
+1683 DKQYTIVSGFTN
-1695 SGSAVTDGGWN
+1695 SGSAVIDGGWN

-1730 TQKVKASEALP
+1730 TQKVKANEALP

-1800 LAALDLGTAVQEHLS
+1800 LVALDLGTAAQEHLS

-1838 GIWAQYIHNKDKVD
+1838 SIWAQYIHNKDKVD

-1858 YDGQYNGVIIGGD
+1858 YDGQYNGIVVGGD

-1947 IKGEKLISNGHGT
+1947 VKGEKVISNGHGT

-2012 ASGWKVRPTAD
+2012 AGGWKVRPTAD

-2030 GDKNIAMDITVPGV
+2030 GDKNTAMDITVPGV

>member
-1 MVKVVKIWKGDLMMR
+1 MAKVVKIWKGDLMMR
-16 SKSLAKNKDL
+16 SKRLAKNKDL
-26 QRKVLCSLLAA
+26 QKKVLCSLLAV

-51 AQSNEKIDLS
+51 AGTIKDQDMVITSNMNIVADDGGFEGATNRYAAIGHTQDATMTVTAKPGVIVNSVVTATNGRAMGIVNTGNGVLNVNGNYGFALQADTVRGIRNNGYNDLNLN
-61 GSAASTAYAD
+61 GDFIIKAV
-71 WDMQI
+71 
-76 DSEGSFKGVY
+76 SEGKDSNNDVVVGAEAFNGTNITVNGDKLNIDITTDNARIIGVQNFNN
-86 THNGANLDF
+86 NGKTIVFNSNDISIKAVQ
-95 TGTETNI
+95 TGT
-102 IINNK
+102 
-107 NNAATAVANYG
+107 
-118 NNGGVMNFDAA
+118 
-129 KTSIT
+129 
-134 LEHTGNVGSA
+134 GSFCQ
-144 SPRDMGVLVNQGT
+144 GVLGYQST
-157 VNFNGDALIKL
+157 TNFNGDIVIDLKADKVTSQVHGVDIQCDPG
-168 NTANTATMYGV
+168 NTYETA
-179 NVECNTNDAV
+179 
-189 PSIVNFNKKAAIDI
+189 VNFNNQQTDIKVEGGAGATVAAIR
-203 VTGEAATG
+203 
-211 IFVSGKPGSVLASG
+211 ASG
-225 DNLNITIN
+225 VPGTVNLNGKVTN
-233 AGGNINGV
+233 LTAANINGGMAAAIISQ
-241 WTRYGGTFSTGVSNN
+241 YGAHVNSGSET
-256 LNINLQSDSQY
+256 NINAAVNAKDDAVAVYVGEYAGYNGNVELQGNFTADVISEN
-267 STVTGIKCFSQ
+267 G
-278 KEGQDNSHAGMIDIE
+278 N
-293 GSATINVQ
+293 
-301 SANKAYGILNE
+301 AYGILGE
-312 YWQRPVDTGKVKV
+312 
-325 AGDLNITVVGKE
+325 
-337 AYGVLSDN
+337 LSDDAKSEDDGKIYIGKDLELDVTAANGDAVGIGVSGKYN
-345 KDCDTNILGNAN
+345 KTIILGNST
-357 INVTGTNSSYAIHA
+357 INATGKTASYAIIA
-371 KEGGQ
+371 EDGGQ
-376 ITVGSAGKTVAL
+376 ITVGSAGKNVNLT
-388 KAETTAGDSGKL
+388 GD
-400 AAAGVYALE
+400 V
-409 GGQVTIAGAKADI
+409 
-422 EADVT
+422 
-427 ANGRAIGVRV
+427 
-437 EGKDASITSAVQLN
+437 
-451 ADTTNIAVN
+451 
-460 GTTTADS
+460 
-467 NNFNEAAWVKNGSL
+467 
-481 TVNSKNLNVTGSMS
+481 
-495 GFTLEGLN
+495 
-503 VSTNGLIELNTEKT
+503 
-517 VIDIADDYGVTGIT
+517 
-531 AHNGGTFKVNK
+531 
-542 GDLIITSTNTA
+542 
-553 ANGVGK
+553 
-559 TNSIGIQSDEI
+559 
-570 GSGEPQN
+570 
-577 SIIIGPG
+577 
-584 VNKVDITVNGAGS
+584 KVD
-597 EGATP
+597 
-602 NASNGTA
+602 
-609 GIYAVDGAIEI
+609 
-620 ASGELNVRVN
+620 
-630 SGANVSSDASGVYSN
+630 
-645 ATGIKGLNGT
+645 
-655 ITVAGSTRTI
+655 
-665 LDVTDGYQ
+665 
-673 EATGVYAGSYGD
+673 
-685 KKATVSIL
+685 
-693 GDTAI
+693 
-698 TATGKT
+698 
-704 GAHALYAEKGSEIT
+704 
-718 IGSKGKMVDLTVS
+718 
-731 STNGGKVY
+731 
-739 GLDATGGSDITVN
+739 GGSV
-752 GSNLTIDVGSYVENG
+752 
-767 TINDRI
+767 IN
-773 FAIDASTNKGGK
+773 
-785 IILNSD
+785 
-791 EITIVG
+791 
-797 EQKGHTVYCDGVRAN
+797 H
-812 MSTIEFNGNTT
+812 
-823 IDLKADLKDGWSAI
+823 
-837 ESKNKQNQFAGINV
+837 
-851 QCDPGNIFAT
+851 
-861 AINFNGSETDIKVEG
+861 
-876 KATWFAAVQGS
+876 
-887 GVPGSINF
+887 
-895 TGKKVN
+895 
-901 ITAVNNKAVSEGD
+901 
-914 STTVGI
+914 
-920 YAQYGATINSAAATD
+920 
-935 IVTTVEAN
+935 
-943 GDANGIYNTNN
+943 
-954 FYYNGNV
+954 
-961 KLKGNFMGTVISNE
+961 
-975 SSAYGI
+975 
-981 YNDPL
+981 
-986 DADNTGGE
+986 
-994 VYIGKGLK
+994 
-1002 LDVTALKGEAVG
+1002 
-1014 IYGKGEH
+1014 
-1021 SKTTVLGDVTIT
+1021 GDVTI
-1033 TNGQNDSY
+1033 NGQLLVKAAGASSEYTSIGESLRINAGSDSAVQIENSSQKNVSNVLNFNSKNTELSSSGSSY
-1041 SLYAAAKAN
+1041 ISAVNILNNNQPDGTASNTVNFRGDTTKITATATDGKAQGVRIGESNFGSGKLTTDINFGATNTSINVKGNVVAGDYYDQVAGIWEGEGSYKGDVATNIAFNGKAN
-1050 ITLGSAGKTV
+1050 IDVYSQGGNAYGIFVEHGSEIGTTIIDFNDNTV
-1060 ALTGDVTAKDAD
+1060 INAQNANGSGEAVYISGDGVAVNFNKAQKKGVTVDIIGDITAANNAK
-1072 SIITLAGD
+1072 ITLAGD
-1080 TNIVSGTVT
+1080 SNVVKGTVT
-1089 ADAGGIVLG
+1089 ADAGGIVLAG
-1098 GGDKA
+1098 SDKA
-1103 TYTVDKFV
+1103 TYIVNKFV
-1111 TKGAGERASAAV
+1111 TKDSV
-1123 SGTITVS
+1123 SRFTTVTRGTITVS

-1271 SSSVGTTGINN
+1271 SSSEGATGVNN
-1282 DLGVKDLDFSSTS
+1282 DLGVKDLDFSSN
-1295 GSGTVD
+1295 SGTVD
-1301 AIVTI
+1301 ASVTI

-1326 GNSNNNV
+1326 GSNNTV
-1333 TVGSDSGSAGTLT
+1333 TVGSTSDSGSAGTLT

-1361 AVTLKADSQM
+1361 NVTLQSDSQM
-1371 NVEAGSFTVGK
+1371 NVEAGSFTVDK

-1397 LTTTEDFTVGDAGSN
+1397 LTTTQDFTVGDAINN
-1412 KSGTIDA
+1412 KTGTIDA

-1437 TGSLTANELSVGDSS
+1437 TGSLTANELSVGTS
-1452 NSKEGAVTAAGT
+1452 NKEGTVTAAGT
-1464 VDVGTLKLNK
+1464 VDVGTLNLNK
-1474 GNIEVTGSL
+1474 GNVEVTGSL
-1483 TAKTLTVGDN
+1483 TAKTLTVGDS

-1500 AADSAGTLTAE
+1500 AADRAGTLTAE
-1511 DVKLGGASLMLDP
+1511 DVKLGGASLMLAP
-1524 DWEDSST
+1524 AWEDGST

-1538 GLKFNSSQID
+1538 GLKFNGSQID

-1574 DTGLTWGKN
+1574 DTGLTWGQN

-1609 LTHASDNKNFAAA
+1609 LTHASDSKDLVAA

-1640 LTTDGALK
+1640 LTIDGALK
-1648 AGSTVNAQNN
+1648 AGGTATNTI
-1658 SNSNN
+1658 SNGS
-1663 DAATLKVDSGAKLYI
+1663 AATLKVDSGAKLYI

-1683 DKRYTIVSGFTN
+1683 DKQYTIVSGFTN
-1695 SGSAVTDGGWN
+1695 SGSAVIDGGWN

-1730 TQKVKASEALP
+1730 TQKVKANEALP

-1800 LAALDLGTAVQEHLS
+1800 LAALDLGTAAQEHLS

-1838 GIWAQYIHNKDKVD
+1838 SIWAQYIHNKDKVD

-1858 YDGQYNGVIIGGD
+1858 YDGQYNGIVVGGD

-1947 IKGEKLISNGHGT
+1947 VKGEKVISNGHGT

-2012 ASGWKVRPTAD
+2012 AGGWKVRPTAD

-2030 GDKNIAMDITVPGV
+2030 GDKNTAMDITVPGV

>member
-157 VNFNGDALIKL
+157 VNVNGDALIKL

-203 VTGEAATG
+203 VTGDAATG

-278 KEGQDNSHAGMIDIE
+278 KEGQDNSHAGMIDID

-400 AAAGVYALE
+400 AAAGVYALN

-437 EGKDASITSAVQLN
+437 EGKDASTTSAVQLN

-460 GTTTADS
+460 GTTKD

-495 GFTLEGLN
+495 GYTLEGLN

-620 ASGELNVRVN
+620 ASGELNIRVN

-655 ITVAGSTRTI
+655 ITVAGSTRTA

-901 ITAVNNKAVSEGD
+901 ITAVNNKAVREGD

-943 GDANGIYNTNN
+943 GYANGIYNTNN
-954 FYYNGNV
+954 FGYNGNV

-981 YNDPL
+981 YNDPPA
-986 DADNTGGE
+986 ADNTGGE

-1014 IYGKGEH
+1014 IYGEGEH

-1080 TNIVSGTVT
+1080 SNVVKGTVT

-1098 GGDKA
+1098 GSDKA
-1103 TYTVDKFV
+1103 TYTADKFV
-1111 TKGAGERASAAV
+1111 TKGAGEKTSNAK

-2012 ASGWKVRPTAD
+2012 AGGWKVRPTAD

-2030 GDKNIAMDITVPGV
+2030 GDKNTAMDITVPGV

>member
-1 MVKVVKIWKGDLMMR
+1 MDKVVKIWKGDLMMR
-16 SKSLAKNKDL
+16 SKRLAKNKDL
-26 QRKVLCSLLAA
+26 QKKVLCSLLAV

-51 AQSNEKIDLS
+51 AGTIKDQDMVITSNMDIVADDGGFEGATNRYAAIGHTQDATMTVTAKPGVIVNSVVTATNGRAMGIVNTGNGVLNVNGNYGFALQADTVRGIRNNGYNDLNLN
-61 GSAASTAYAD
+61 GDFIIKAV
-71 WDMQI
+71 
-76 DSEGSFKGVY
+76 SEGKDSNNDVVVGAEAFNGTNITVNGDKLNIDITTDNARIIGVQNFNN
-86 THNGANLDF
+86 NGKTIVFNSNDISIKAVQ
-95 TGTETNI
+95 TGT
-102 IINNK
+102 
-107 NNAATAVANYG
+107 
-118 NNGGVMNFDAA
+118 
-129 KTSIT
+129 
-134 LEHTGNVGSA
+134 GSFCQ
-144 SPRDMGVLVNQGT
+144 GVLGYQST
-157 VNFNGDALIKL
+157 TNFNGDIVIDLKADKVTSQVHGVDIQCDPG
-168 NTANTATMYGV
+168 NTYETA
-179 NVECNTNDAV
+179 
-189 PSIVNFNKKAAIDI
+189 VNFNNQQTDIKVEGGAGATVAAIR
-203 VTGEAATG
+203 
-211 IFVSGKPGSVLASG
+211 ASG
-225 DNLNITIN
+225 VPGTVNLNGKVTN
-233 AGGNINGV
+233 LTAANINGGMAAAIISQ
-241 WTRYGGTFSTGVSNN
+241 YGAHVNSGSET
-256 LNINLQSDSQY
+256 NINAAVNAKDDAVAVYVGEYAGYNGNVELQGNFTADVISEN
-267 STVTGIKCFSQ
+267 G
-278 KEGQDNSHAGMIDIE
+278 N
-293 GSATINVQ
+293 
-301 SANKAYGILNE
+301 AYGILGE
-312 YWQRPVDTGKVKV
+312 
-325 AGDLNITVVGKE
+325 
-337 AYGVLSDN
+337 LSDDAKSEDDGKIYIGKDLELDVTAANGDAVGIGVSGKYN
-345 KDCDTNILGNAN
+345 KTIILGNST
-357 INVTGTNSSYAIHA
+357 INATGKTASYAIIA
-371 KEGGQ
+371 EDGGQ
-376 ITVGSAGKTVAL
+376 ITVGSAGKNVNLT
-388 KAETTAGDSGKL
+388 GDVKVDGGSVINHGDVTINGQLLVK
-400 AAAGVYALE
+400 AAGASSEYTSIGESLR
-409 GGQVTIAGAKADI
+409 INAGSD
-422 EADVT
+422 
-427 ANGRAIGVRV
+427 
-437 EGKDASITSAVQLN
+437 SAVQIENSSQKNVSNVLN
-451 ADTTNIAVN
+451 
-460 GTTTADS
+460 
-467 NNFNEAAWVKNGSL
+467 F
-481 TVNSKNLNVTGSMS
+481 NSKNTELSSSGSS
-495 GFTLEGLN
+495 YI
-503 VSTNGLIELNTEKT
+503 S
-517 VIDIADDYGVTGIT
+517 A
-531 AHNGGTFKVNK
+531 VN
-542 GDLIITSTNTA
+542 
-553 ANGVGK
+553 
-559 TNSIGIQSDEI
+559 
-570 GSGEPQN
+570 
-577 SIIIGPG
+577 
-584 VNKVDITVNGAGS
+584 
-597 EGATP
+597 
-602 NASNGTA
+602 
-609 GIYAVDGAIEI
+609 
-620 ASGELNVRVN
+620 
-630 SGANVSSDASGVYSN
+630 
-645 ATGIKGLNGT
+645 
-655 ITVAGSTRTI
+655 
-665 LDVTDGYQ
+665 
-673 EATGVYAGSYGD
+673 
-685 KKATVSIL
+685 
-693 GDTAI
+693 
-698 TATGKT
+698 
-704 GAHALYAEKGSEIT
+704 
-718 IGSKGKMVDLTVS
+718 
-731 STNGGKVY
+731 
-739 GLDATGGSDITVN
+739 
-752 GSNLTIDVGSYVENG
+752 
-767 TINDRI
+767 
-773 FAIDASTNKGGK
+773 
-785 IILNSD
+785 ILN
-791 EITIVG
+791 
-797 EQKGHTVYCDGVRAN
+797 N
-812 MSTIEFNGNTT
+812 
-823 IDLKADLKDGWSAI
+823 
-837 ESKNKQNQFAGINV
+837 NQ
-851 QCDPGNIFAT
+851 
-861 AINFNGSETDIKVEG
+861 
-876 KATWFAAVQGS
+876 
-887 GVPGSINF
+887 
-895 TGKKVN
+895 
-901 ITAVNNKAVSEGD
+901 
-914 STTVGI
+914 
-920 YAQYGATINSAAATD
+920 
-935 IVTTVEAN
+935 
-943 GDANGIYNTNN
+943 
-954 FYYNGNV
+954 
-961 KLKGNFMGTVISNE
+961 
-975 SSAYGI
+975 
-981 YNDPL
+981 
-986 DADNTGGE
+986 
-994 VYIGKGLK
+994 
-1002 LDVTALKGEAVG
+1002 LDVTASNTVNFRGDTTKITATATDGKAQGVRIGESNFGSGKLTTDINFGATNTSINVKGNVVAGDYYDQVAGIWEGEGSYKGDVATNIAFNGKANIDVYSQGGNAYGIFVEHGSEIGTTIIDFNDNTVINAQNANGSGEAVYISG
-1014 IYGKGEH
+1014 DGVAVNFNKAQKKGV
-1021 SKTTVLGDVTIT
+1021 TVDIIGDIT
-1033 TNGQNDSY
+1033 
-1041 SLYAAAKAN
+1041 AANNAK
-1050 ITLGSAGKTV
+1050 
-1060 ALTGDVTAKDAD
+1060 
-1072 SIITLAGD
+1072 ITLAGD
-1080 TNIVSGTVT
+1080 SNVVKGTVT
-1089 ADAGGIVLG
+1089 ADAGGIVLAG
-1098 GGDKA
+1098 SDKA
-1103 TYTVDKFV
+1103 TYIVNKFV
-1111 TKGAGERASAAV
+1111 TKDSV
-1123 SGTITVS
+1123 SRFTTVTRGTITVS

-1271 SSSVGTTGINN
+1271 SSSEGATGVNN
-1282 DLGVKDLDFSSTS
+1282 DLGVKDLDFSSN
-1295 GSGTVD
+1295 SGTVD
-1301 AIVTI
+1301 ASVTI

-1326 GNSNNNV
+1326 GSNNTV
-1333 TVGSDSGSAGTLT
+1333 TVGSTSDSGSAGTLT

-1361 AVTLKADSQM
+1361 NVTLQSDSQM
-1371 NVEAGSFTVGK
+1371 NVEAGSFTVDK

-1397 LTTTEDFTVGDAGSN
+1397 LTTTQDFTVGDAINN
-1412 KSGTIDA
+1412 KTGTIDA

-1437 TGSLTANELSVGDSS
+1437 TGSLTANELSVGTS
-1452 NSKEGAVTAAGT
+1452 NKEGTVTAAGT
-1464 VDVGTLKLNK
+1464 VDVGTLNLNK
-1474 GNIEVTGSL
+1474 GNVEVTGSL
-1483 TAKTLTVGDN
+1483 TAKTLTVGDS

-1500 AADSAGTLTAE
+1500 AADRAGTLTAE

-1524 DWEDSST
+1524 AWEDGST

-1538 GLKFNSSQID
+1538 GLKFNGSQID

-1574 DTGLTWGKN
+1574 DTGLTWGQN

-1609 LTHASDNKNFAAA
+1609 LTHASDSKDLVAA

-1640 LTTDGALK
+1640 LTIDGALK
-1648 AGSTVNAQNN
+1648 AGGTATNTI
-1658 SNSNN
+1658 SNGS
-1663 DAATLKVDSGAKLYI
+1663 AATLKVDSGAKLYI

-1683 DKRYTIVSGFTN
+1683 DKQYTIVSGFTN
-1695 SGSAVTDGGWN
+1695 SGSAVIDGGWN

-1730 TQKVKASEALP
+1730 TQKVKANEALP

-1800 LAALDLGTAVQEHLS
+1800 LAALDLGTAAQEHLS

-1838 GIWAQYIHNKDKVD
+1838 SIWAQYIHNKDKVD

-1858 YDGQYNGVIIGGD
+1858 YDGQYNGIVVGGD

-1889 DSTGSASKNEFDFWG
+1889 DSTGSAYKNEFDFWG

-1947 IKGEKLISNGHGT
+1947 VKGEKVISNGHGT

-2012 ASGWKVRPTAD
+2012 AGGWKVRPTAD

-2030 GDKNIAMDITVPGV
+2030 GDKNTAMDITVPGV

>member
-1 MVKVVKIWKGDLMMR
+1 MAKVVKIWKGDLMMR
-16 SKSLAKNKDL
+16 SKRLAKNKDL
-26 QRKVLCSLLAA
+26 QKKVLCSLLAV

-51 AQSNEKIDLS
+51 AGTIKDQDMVITSNMNIVADDGGFEGATNRYAAIGHTQDATMTVTAKPGVIVNSVVTATNGRAMGIVNTGNGVLNVNGNYGFALQADTVRGIRNNGYNDLNLN
-61 GSAASTAYAD
+61 GDFIIKAV
-71 WDMQI
+71 
-76 DSEGSFKGVY
+76 SEGKDSNNDVVVGAEAFNGTNITVNGDKLNIDITTDNARIIGVQNFNN
-86 THNGANLDF
+86 NGKTIVFNSNDISIKAVQ
-95 TGTETNI
+95 TGT
-102 IINNK
+102 
-107 NNAATAVANYG
+107 
-118 NNGGVMNFDAA
+118 
-129 KTSIT
+129 
-134 LEHTGNVGSA
+134 GSFCQ
-144 SPRDMGVLVNQGT
+144 GVLGYQST
-157 VNFNGDALIKL
+157 TNFNGDIVIDLKADKVTSQVHGVDIQCDPG
-168 NTANTATMYGV
+168 NTYETA
-179 NVECNTNDAV
+179 
-189 PSIVNFNKKAAIDI
+189 VNFNNQQTDIKVEGGAGATVAAIR
-203 VTGEAATG
+203 
-211 IFVSGKPGSVLASG
+211 ASG
-225 DNLNITIN
+225 VPGTVNLNGKVTN
-233 AGGNINGV
+233 LTAANINGGMAA
-241 WTRYGGTFSTGVSNN
+241 TIISQYGAHVNSGSET
-256 LNINLQSDSQY
+256 NINAAVNAKDDAVAVYVGEYAGYNGNVELQGNFTADVISEN
-267 STVTGIKCFSQ
+267 G
-278 KEGQDNSHAGMIDIE
+278 N
-293 GSATINVQ
+293 
-301 SANKAYGILNE
+301 AYGILGE
-312 YWQRPVDTGKVKV
+312 
-325 AGDLNITVVGKE
+325 
-337 AYGVLSDN
+337 LSDDAKSEDDGKIYIGKDLELDVTAANGDAVGIGVSGKYN
-345 KDCDTNILGNAN
+345 KTIILGNST
-357 INVTGTNSSYAIHA
+357 INATGKTASYAIIA
-371 KEGGQ
+371 EDGGQ
-376 ITVGSAGKTVAL
+376 ITVGSAGKNVNLT
-388 KAETTAGDSGKL
+388 GD
-400 AAAGVYALE
+400 V
-409 GGQVTIAGAKADI
+409 
-422 EADVT
+422 
-427 ANGRAIGVRV
+427 
-437 EGKDASITSAVQLN
+437 
-451 ADTTNIAVN
+451 
-460 GTTTADS
+460 
-467 NNFNEAAWVKNGSL
+467 
-481 TVNSKNLNVTGSMS
+481 
-495 GFTLEGLN
+495 
-503 VSTNGLIELNTEKT
+503 
-517 VIDIADDYGVTGIT
+517 
-531 AHNGGTFKVNK
+531 
-542 GDLIITSTNTA
+542 
-553 ANGVGK
+553 
-559 TNSIGIQSDEI
+559 
-570 GSGEPQN
+570 
-577 SIIIGPG
+577 
-584 VNKVDITVNGAGS
+584 KVD
-597 EGATP
+597 
-602 NASNGTA
+602 
-609 GIYAVDGAIEI
+609 
-620 ASGELNVRVN
+620 
-630 SGANVSSDASGVYSN
+630 
-645 ATGIKGLNGT
+645 
-655 ITVAGSTRTI
+655 
-665 LDVTDGYQ
+665 
-673 EATGVYAGSYGD
+673 
-685 KKATVSIL
+685 
-693 GDTAI
+693 
-698 TATGKT
+698 
-704 GAHALYAEKGSEIT
+704 
-718 IGSKGKMVDLTVS
+718 
-731 STNGGKVY
+731 
-739 GLDATGGSDITVN
+739 GGSV
-752 GSNLTIDVGSYVENG
+752 
-767 TINDRI
+767 IN
-773 FAIDASTNKGGK
+773 
-785 IILNSD
+785 
-791 EITIVG
+791 
-797 EQKGHTVYCDGVRAN
+797 H
-812 MSTIEFNGNTT
+812 
-823 IDLKADLKDGWSAI
+823 
-837 ESKNKQNQFAGINV
+837 
-851 QCDPGNIFAT
+851 
-861 AINFNGSETDIKVEG
+861 
-876 KATWFAAVQGS
+876 
-887 GVPGSINF
+887 
-895 TGKKVN
+895 
-901 ITAVNNKAVSEGD
+901 
-914 STTVGI
+914 
-920 YAQYGATINSAAATD
+920 
-935 IVTTVEAN
+935 
-943 GDANGIYNTNN
+943 
-954 FYYNGNV
+954 
-961 KLKGNFMGTVISNE
+961 
-975 SSAYGI
+975 
-981 YNDPL
+981 
-986 DADNTGGE
+986 
-994 VYIGKGLK
+994 
-1002 LDVTALKGEAVG
+1002 
-1014 IYGKGEH
+1014 
-1021 SKTTVLGDVTIT
+1021 GDVTI
-1033 TNGQNDSY
+1033 NGQLLVKAAGASSEYTSIGESLRINAGSDSAVQIENSSQKNVSNVLNFNSKNTELSSSGSSY
-1041 SLYAAAKAN
+1041 ISAVNILNNNQPDVTASNTVNFRGDTTKITATATDGKAQGVRIGESNFGSGKLTTDINFGATNTSINVKGNVVAGDYYDQVAGIWEGEGSYKGDVATNIAFNGKAN
-1050 ITLGSAGKTV
+1050 IDVYSQGGNAYGIFVEHGSEIGTTIIDFNDNTV
-1060 ALTGDVTAKDAD
+1060 INAQNANGSGEAVYISGDGVAVNFNKAQKKGVTVDIIGDITAANNAK
-1072 SIITLAGD
+1072 ITLAGD
-1080 TNIVSGTVT
+1080 SNVVKGTVT
-1089 ADAGGIVLG
+1089 ADAGGIVLAG
-1098 GGDKA
+1098 SDKA
-1103 TYTVDKFV
+1103 TYIVNKFV
-1111 TKGAGERASAAV
+1111 TKDSV
-1123 SGTITVS
+1123 SRFTTVTRGTITVS

-1271 SSSVGTTGINN
+1271 SSSEGATGVNN
-1282 DLGVKDLDFSSTS
+1282 DLGVKDLDFSSN
-1295 GSGTVD
+1295 SGTVD
-1301 AIVTI
+1301 ASVTI

-1326 GNSNNNV
+1326 GSNNTV
-1333 TVGSDSGSAGTLT
+1333 TVGSTSDSGSAGTLT

-1361 AVTLKADSQM
+1361 NVTLQSDSQM
-1371 NVEAGSFTVGK
+1371 NVEAGSFTVDK

-1397 LTTTEDFTVGDAGSN
+1397 LTTTQDFTVGDAINN
-1412 KSGTIDA
+1412 KTGTIDA

-1437 TGSLTANELSVGDSS
+1437 TGSLTANELSVGTS
-1452 NSKEGAVTAAGT
+1452 NKEGTVTAAGT
-1464 VDVGTLKLNK
+1464 VDVGTLNLNK
-1474 GNIEVTGSL
+1474 GNVEVTGSL
-1483 TAKTLTVGDN
+1483 TAKTLTVGDS

-1500 AADSAGTLTAE
+1500 AADRAGTLTAE

-1524 DWEDSST
+1524 DWEDGST

-1538 GLKFNSSQID
+1538 GLKFNGSQID

-1574 DTGLTWGKN
+1574 DTGLTWGQN

-1609 LTHASDNKNFAAA
+1609 LTHASDSKDLVAA

-1640 LTTDGALK
+1640 LTIDGALK
-1648 AGSTVNAQNN
+1648 AGGTATNTI
-1658 SNSNN
+1658 SNGS
-1663 DAATLKVDSGAKLYI
+1663 AATLKVDSGAKLYI

-1683 DKRYTIVSGFTN
+1683 DKQYTIVSGFTN
-1695 SGSAVTDGGWN
+1695 SGSAVIDGGWN
-1706 GTNLLLNKLVKGSGS
+1706 GTNLLLNKMVKGSGS

-1730 TQKVKASEALP
+1730 TQKVKANEALP

-1800 LAALDLGTAVQEHLS
+1800 LAALDLGTAAQEHLS

-1838 GIWAQYIHNKDKVD
+1838 SIWAQYIHNKDKVD

-1858 YDGQYNGVIIGGD
+1858 YDGQYNGIVVGGD

-1947 IKGEKLISNGHGT
+1947 VKGEKVISNGHGT

-2012 ASGWKVRPTAD
+2012 AGGWKVRPTAD

-2030 GDKNIAMDITVPGV
+2030 GDKNTAMDITVPGV

>member
-1 MVKVVKIWKGDLMMR
+1 MAKVVKIWKGDLMMR
-16 SKSLAKNKDL
+16 SKRLAKNKDL
-26 QRKVLCSLLAA
+26 QKKVLCSLLAV

-51 AQSNEKIDLS
+51 AGTIKDQDMVITSNMNIVADDGGFEGATNRYAAIGHTQDATMTVTAKPGVIVNSVVTATNGRAMGIVNTGNGVLNVNGNYGFALQADTVRGIRNNGYNDLNLN
-61 GSAASTAYAD
+61 GDFIIKAV
-71 WDMQI
+71 
-76 DSEGSFKGVY
+76 SEGKDSNNDVVVGAEAFNGTNITVNGDKLNIDITTDNARIIGVQNFNN
-86 THNGANLDF
+86 NGKTIVFNSNDISIKAVQ
-95 TGTETNI
+95 TGT
-102 IINNK
+102 
-107 NNAATAVANYG
+107 
-118 NNGGVMNFDAA
+118 
-129 KTSIT
+129 
-134 LEHTGNVGSA
+134 GSFCQ
-144 SPRDMGVLVNQGT
+144 GVLGYQST
-157 VNFNGDALIKL
+157 TNFNGDIVIDLKADKVTSQVHGVDIQCDPG
-168 NTANTATMYGV
+168 NTYETA
-179 NVECNTNDAV
+179 
-189 PSIVNFNKKAAIDI
+189 VNFNNQQTDIKVEGGAGATVAAIR
-203 VTGEAATG
+203 
-211 IFVSGKPGSVLASG
+211 ASG
-225 DNLNITIN
+225 VPGTVNLNGKVTN
-233 AGGNINGV
+233 LTAANINGGMAAAIISQ
-241 WTRYGGTFSTGVSNN
+241 YGAHVNSGSET
-256 LNINLQSDSQY
+256 NINAAVNAKDDAVAVYVGEYAGYNGNVELQGNFTADVISEN
-267 STVTGIKCFSQ
+267 G
-278 KEGQDNSHAGMIDIE
+278 N
-293 GSATINVQ
+293 
-301 SANKAYGILNE
+301 AYGILGE
-312 YWQRPVDTGKVKV
+312 
-325 AGDLNITVVGKE
+325 
-337 AYGVLSDN
+337 LSDDAKSEDDGKIYIGKDLELDVTAANGDAVGIGVSGKYN
-345 KDCDTNILGNAN
+345 KTIILGNST
-357 INVTGTNSSYAIHA
+357 INATGKTASYAIIA
-371 KEGGQ
+371 EDGGQ
-376 ITVGSAGKTVAL
+376 ITVGSAGKNVNLT
-388 KAETTAGDSGKL
+388 GD
-400 AAAGVYALE
+400 V
-409 GGQVTIAGAKADI
+409 
-422 EADVT
+422 
-427 ANGRAIGVRV
+427 
-437 EGKDASITSAVQLN
+437 
-451 ADTTNIAVN
+451 
-460 GTTTADS
+460 
-467 NNFNEAAWVKNGSL
+467 
-481 TVNSKNLNVTGSMS
+481 
-495 GFTLEGLN
+495 
-503 VSTNGLIELNTEKT
+503 
-517 VIDIADDYGVTGIT
+517 
-531 AHNGGTFKVNK
+531 
-542 GDLIITSTNTA
+542 
-553 ANGVGK
+553 
-559 TNSIGIQSDEI
+559 
-570 GSGEPQN
+570 
-577 SIIIGPG
+577 
-584 VNKVDITVNGAGS
+584 KVD
-597 EGATP
+597 
-602 NASNGTA
+602 
-609 GIYAVDGAIEI
+609 
-620 ASGELNVRVN
+620 
-630 SGANVSSDASGVYSN
+630 
-645 ATGIKGLNGT
+645 
-655 ITVAGSTRTI
+655 
-665 LDVTDGYQ
+665 
-673 EATGVYAGSYGD
+673 
-685 KKATVSIL
+685 
-693 GDTAI
+693 
-698 TATGKT
+698 
-704 GAHALYAEKGSEIT
+704 
-718 IGSKGKMVDLTVS
+718 
-731 STNGGKVY
+731 
-739 GLDATGGSDITVN
+739 GGSV
-752 GSNLTIDVGSYVENG
+752 
-767 TINDRI
+767 IN
-773 FAIDASTNKGGK
+773 
-785 IILNSD
+785 
-791 EITIVG
+791 
-797 EQKGHTVYCDGVRAN
+797 H
-812 MSTIEFNGNTT
+812 
-823 IDLKADLKDGWSAI
+823 
-837 ESKNKQNQFAGINV
+837 
-851 QCDPGNIFAT
+851 
-861 AINFNGSETDIKVEG
+861 
-876 KATWFAAVQGS
+876 
-887 GVPGSINF
+887 
-895 TGKKVN
+895 
-901 ITAVNNKAVSEGD
+901 
-914 STTVGI
+914 
-920 YAQYGATINSAAATD
+920 
-935 IVTTVEAN
+935 
-943 GDANGIYNTNN
+943 
-954 FYYNGNV
+954 
-961 KLKGNFMGTVISNE
+961 
-975 SSAYGI
+975 
-981 YNDPL
+981 
-986 DADNTGGE
+986 
-994 VYIGKGLK
+994 
-1002 LDVTALKGEAVG
+1002 
-1014 IYGKGEH
+1014 
-1021 SKTTVLGDVTIT
+1021 GDVTI
-1033 TNGQNDSY
+1033 NGQLLVKAAGASSEYTSIGESLRINAGSDSAVQIENSSQKNVSNVLNFNSKNTELSSSGSSY
-1041 SLYAAAKAN
+1041 ISAVNILNNNQPDVTASNTVNFRGDTTKITATATDGKAQGVRIGESNFGSGKLTTDINFGATNTSINVKGNVVAGDYYDQVAGIWEGEGSYKGDVATNIAFNGKAN
-1050 ITLGSAGKTV
+1050 IDVYSQGGNAYGIFVEHGSEIGTTIIDFNDNTV
-1060 ALTGDVTAKDAD
+1060 INAQNANGSGEAVYISGDGVAVNFNKAQKKGVTVDITGDITAANNAK
-1072 SIITLAGD
+1072 ITLAGD
-1080 TNIVSGTVT
+1080 SNVVKGTVT
-1089 ADAGGIVLG
+1089 ADAGGIVLAG
-1098 GGDKA
+1098 SDKA
-1103 TYTVDKFV
+1103 TYIVNKFV
-1111 TKGAGERASAAV
+1111 TKDSV
-1123 SGTITVS
+1123 SRFTTVTRGTITVS

-1271 SSSVGTTGINN
+1271 SSSEGATGVNN
-1282 DLGVKDLDFSSTS
+1282 DLGVKDLDFSSN
-1295 GSGTVD
+1295 SGTVD
-1301 AIVTI
+1301 ASVTI

-1326 GNSNNNV
+1326 GSNNTV
-1333 TVGSDSGSAGTLT
+1333 TVGSTSDSGSAGTLT

-1361 AVTLKADSQM
+1361 NVTLQSDSQM
-1371 NVEAGSFTVGK
+1371 NVEAGSFTVDK

-1397 LTTTEDFTVGDAGSN
+1397 LTTTQDFTVGDAINN
-1412 KSGTIDA
+1412 KTGTIDA

-1437 TGSLTANELSVGDSS
+1437 TGSLTANELSVGTS
-1452 NSKEGAVTAAGT
+1452 NKEGTVTAAGT
-1464 VDVGTLKLNK
+1464 VDVGTLNLNK
-1474 GNIEVTGSL
+1474 GNVEVTGSL
-1483 TAKTLTVGDN
+1483 TAKTLTVGDS

-1500 AADSAGTLTAE
+1500 AADRAGTLTAE

-1524 DWEDSST
+1524 AWEDGST

-1538 GLKFNSSQID
+1538 GLKFNGSQID

-1574 DTGLTWGKN
+1574 DTGLTWGQN

-1609 LTHASDNKNFAAA
+1609 LTHASDSKDLVAA

-1640 LTTDGALK
+1640 LTIDGALK
-1648 AGSTVNAQNN
+1648 AGGTATNTI
-1658 SNSNN
+1658 SNGS
-1663 DAATLKVDSGAKLYI
+1663 AATLKVDSGAKLYI

-1683 DKRYTIVSGFTN
+1683 DKQYTIVSGFTN
-1695 SGSAVTDGGWN
+1695 SGSAVIDGGWN

-1730 TQKVKASEALP
+1730 TQKVKANEALP

-1800 LAALDLGTAVQEHLS
+1800 LAALDLGTAAQEHLS

-1838 GIWAQYIHNKDKVD
+1838 SIWAQYIHNKDKVD

-1858 YDGQYNGVIIGGD
+1858 YDGQYNGIVVGGD

-1947 IKGEKLISNGHGT
+1947 VKGEKVISNGHGT

-2012 ASGWKVRPTAD
+2012 AGGWKVRPTAD

-2030 GDKNIAMDITVPGV
+2030 GDKNTAMDITVPGV

>member
-1 MVKVVKIWKGDLMMR
+1 MAKVVKIWKGDLMMR
-16 SKSLAKNKDL
+16 SKRLAKNKDL
-26 QRKVLCSLLAA
+26 QKKVLCSLLAV

-51 AQSNEKIDLS
+51 AGTIKDQDMVITSNMNIVADDGGFEGATNRYAAIGHTQDATMTVTAKPGVIVNSVVTATNGRAMGIVNTGNGVLNVNGNYGFALQADTVRGIRNNGYNDLNLN
-61 GSAASTAYAD
+61 GDFIIKAV
-71 WDMQI
+71 
-76 DSEGSFKGVY
+76 SEGKDSNNDVVVGAEAFNGTNITVNGDKLNIDITTDNARIIGVQNFNN
-86 THNGANLDF
+86 NGKTIVFNSNDISIKAVQ
-95 TGTETNI
+95 TGT
-102 IINNK
+102 
-107 NNAATAVANYG
+107 
-118 NNGGVMNFDAA
+118 
-129 KTSIT
+129 
-134 LEHTGNVGSA
+134 GSFCQ
-144 SPRDMGVLVNQGT
+144 GVLGYQST
-157 VNFNGDALIKL
+157 TNFNGDIVIDLKADKVTSQVHGVDIQCDHG
-168 NTANTATMYGV
+168 NTYETA
-179 NVECNTNDAV
+179 
-189 PSIVNFNKKAAIDI
+189 VNFNNQQTDIKVEGGAGATVAAIR
-203 VTGEAATG
+203 
-211 IFVSGKPGSVLASG
+211 ASG
-225 DNLNITIN
+225 VPGTVNLNGKVTN
-233 AGGNINGV
+233 LTAANINGGMAAAIISQ
-241 WTRYGGTFSTGVSNN
+241 YGAHVNSGSET
-256 LNINLQSDSQY
+256 NINAAVNAKDDAVAVYVGEYAGYNGNVELQGNFTADVISEN
-267 STVTGIKCFSQ
+267 G
-278 KEGQDNSHAGMIDIE
+278 N
-293 GSATINVQ
+293 
-301 SANKAYGILNE
+301 AYGILGE
-312 YWQRPVDTGKVKV
+312 
-325 AGDLNITVVGKE
+325 
-337 AYGVLSDN
+337 LSDDAKSEDDGKIYIGKDLELDVTAANGDAVGIGVSGKYN
-345 KDCDTNILGNAN
+345 KTIILGNST
-357 INVTGTNSSYAIHA
+357 INATGKTASYAIIA
-371 KEGGQ
+371 EDGGQ
-376 ITVGSAGKTVAL
+376 ITVGSAGKNVNLT
-388 KAETTAGDSGKL
+388 GD
-400 AAAGVYALE
+400 V
-409 GGQVTIAGAKADI
+409 
-422 EADVT
+422 
-427 ANGRAIGVRV
+427 
-437 EGKDASITSAVQLN
+437 
-451 ADTTNIAVN
+451 
-460 GTTTADS
+460 
-467 NNFNEAAWVKNGSL
+467 
-481 TVNSKNLNVTGSMS
+481 
-495 GFTLEGLN
+495 
-503 VSTNGLIELNTEKT
+503 
-517 VIDIADDYGVTGIT
+517 
-531 AHNGGTFKVNK
+531 
-542 GDLIITSTNTA
+542 
-553 ANGVGK
+553 
-559 TNSIGIQSDEI
+559 
-570 GSGEPQN
+570 
-577 SIIIGPG
+577 
-584 VNKVDITVNGAGS
+584 KVD
-597 EGATP
+597 
-602 NASNGTA
+602 
-609 GIYAVDGAIEI
+609 
-620 ASGELNVRVN
+620 
-630 SGANVSSDASGVYSN
+630 
-645 ATGIKGLNGT
+645 
-655 ITVAGSTRTI
+655 
-665 LDVTDGYQ
+665 
-673 EATGVYAGSYGD
+673 
-685 KKATVSIL
+685 
-693 GDTAI
+693 
-698 TATGKT
+698 
-704 GAHALYAEKGSEIT
+704 
-718 IGSKGKMVDLTVS
+718 
-731 STNGGKVY
+731 
-739 GLDATGGSDITVN
+739 GGSV
-752 GSNLTIDVGSYVENG
+752 
-767 TINDRI
+767 IN
-773 FAIDASTNKGGK
+773 
-785 IILNSD
+785 
-791 EITIVG
+791 
-797 EQKGHTVYCDGVRAN
+797 H
-812 MSTIEFNGNTT
+812 
-823 IDLKADLKDGWSAI
+823 
-837 ESKNKQNQFAGINV
+837 
-851 QCDPGNIFAT
+851 
-861 AINFNGSETDIKVEG
+861 
-876 KATWFAAVQGS
+876 
-887 GVPGSINF
+887 
-895 TGKKVN
+895 
-901 ITAVNNKAVSEGD
+901 
-914 STTVGI
+914 
-920 YAQYGATINSAAATD
+920 
-935 IVTTVEAN
+935 
-943 GDANGIYNTNN
+943 
-954 FYYNGNV
+954 
-961 KLKGNFMGTVISNE
+961 
-975 SSAYGI
+975 
-981 YNDPL
+981 
-986 DADNTGGE
+986 
-994 VYIGKGLK
+994 
-1002 LDVTALKGEAVG
+1002 
-1014 IYGKGEH
+1014 
-1021 SKTTVLGDVTIT
+1021 GDVTI
-1033 TNGQNDSY
+1033 NGQLLVKAAGASSEYTSIGESLRINAGSDSAVQIENSSQKNVSNVLNFNSKNTELSSSGSSY
-1041 SLYAAAKAN
+1041 ISAVNILNNNQPDVTASNTVNFRGDTTKITATATDGKAQGVRIGESNFGSGKLTTDINFGATNTSINVKGNVVAGDYYDQVAGIWEGEGSYKGDVATNIAFNGKAN
-1050 ITLGSAGKTV
+1050 IDVYSQGGNAYGIFVEHGSEIGTTIIDFNDNTV
-1060 ALTGDVTAKDAD
+1060 INAQNANGSGEAVYISGDGVAVNFNKAQKKGVTVDIIGDITAANNAK
-1072 SIITLAGD
+1072 ITLAGD
-1080 TNIVSGTVT
+1080 SNVVKGTVT
-1089 ADAGGIVLG
+1089 ADAGGIVLAG
-1098 GGDKA
+1098 SDKA
-1103 TYTVDKFV
+1103 TYIVNKFV
-1111 TKGAGERASAAV
+1111 TKDSV
-1123 SGTITVS
+1123 SRFTTVTRGTITVS

-1271 SSSVGTTGINN
+1271 SSSEGATGVNN
-1282 DLGVKDLDFSSTS
+1282 DLGVKDLDFSSN
-1295 GSGTVD
+1295 SGTVD
-1301 AIVTI
+1301 ASVTI

-1326 GNSNNNV
+1326 GSNNTV
-1333 TVGSDSGSAGTLT
+1333 TVGSTSDSGSAGTLT

-1361 AVTLKADSQM
+1361 NVTLQSDSQM
-1371 NVEAGSFTVGK
+1371 NVEAGSFTVDK

-1397 LTTTEDFTVGDAGSN
+1397 LTTTQDFTVGDAINN
-1412 KSGTIDA
+1412 KTGTIDA

-1437 TGSLTANELSVGDSS
+1437 TGSLTANELSVGTS
-1452 NSKEGAVTAAGT
+1452 NKEGTVTAAGT
-1464 VDVGTLKLNK
+1464 VDVGTLNLNK
-1474 GNIEVTGSL
+1474 GNVEVTGSL
-1483 TAKTLTVGDN
+1483 TAKTLTVGDS

-1500 AADSAGTLTAE
+1500 AADRAGTLTAE

-1524 DWEDSST
+1524 AWEDGST

-1538 GLKFNSSQID
+1538 GLKFNGSQID

-1574 DTGLTWGKN
+1574 DTGLTWGQN

-1609 LTHASDNKNFAAA
+1609 LTHASDSKDLVAA

-1640 LTTDGALK
+1640 LTIDGALK
-1648 AGSTVNAQNN
+1648 AGGTATNTI
-1658 SNSNN
+1658 SNGS
-1663 DAATLKVDSGAKLYI
+1663 AATLKVDSGAKLYI

-1683 DKRYTIVSGFTN
+1683 DKQYTIVSGFTN
-1695 SGSAVTDGGWN
+1695 SGSAVIDGGWN

-1730 TQKVKASEALP
+1730 TQKVKANEALP

-1800 LAALDLGTAVQEHLS
+1800 LAALDLGTAAQEHLS

-1838 GIWAQYIHNKDKVD
+1838 SIWAQYIHNKDKVD

-1858 YDGQYNGVIIGGD
+1858 YDGQYNGIVVGGD

-1947 IKGEKLISNGHGT
+1947 VKGEKVISNGHGT

-2012 ASGWKVRPTAD
+2012 AGGWKVRPTAD

-2030 GDKNIAMDITVPGV
+2030 GDKNTAMDITVPGV

>member
-1 MVKVVKIWKGDLMMR
+1 MAKVVKIWKGDLMMR
-16 SKSLAKNKDL
+16 SKRLAKNKDL
-26 QRKVLCSLLAA
+26 QKKVLCSLLAV

-51 AQSNEKIDLS
+51 AGTIKDQDMVITSNMNIVADDGGFEGATNRYAAIGHTQDATMTVTAKPGVIVNSVVTATNGRAMGIVNTGNGVLNVNGNYGFALQADTVRGIRNNGYNDLNLN
-61 GSAASTAYAD
+61 GDFIIKAV
-71 WDMQI
+71 
-76 DSEGSFKGVY
+76 SEGKDSNNDVVVGAEAFNGTNITVNGDKLNIDITTDNARIIGVQNFNN
-86 THNGANLDF
+86 NGKTIVFNSNDISIKAVQ
-95 TGTETNI
+95 TGT
-102 IINNK
+102 
-107 NNAATAVANYG
+107 
-118 NNGGVMNFDAA
+118 
-129 KTSIT
+129 
-134 LEHTGNVGSA
+134 GSFCQ
-144 SPRDMGVLVNQGT
+144 GVLGYQST
-157 VNFNGDALIKL
+157 TNFNGDIVIDLKADKVTSQVHGVDIQCDPG
-168 NTANTATMYGV
+168 NTYETA
-179 NVECNTNDAV
+179 
-189 PSIVNFNKKAAIDI
+189 VNFNNQQTDIKVEGGAGATVAAIR
-203 VTGEAATG
+203 
-211 IFVSGKPGSVLASG
+211 ASG
-225 DNLNITIN
+225 VPGTVNLNGKVTN
-233 AGGNINGV
+233 LTAANINGGMAAAIISQ
-241 WTRYGGTFSTGVSNN
+241 YGAHVNSGSET
-256 LNINLQSDSQY
+256 NINAAVNAKDDAVAVYVGEYAGYNGNVELQGNFTADVISEN
-267 STVTGIKCFSQ
+267 G
-278 KEGQDNSHAGMIDIE
+278 N
-293 GSATINVQ
+293 
-301 SANKAYGILNE
+301 AYGILGE
-312 YWQRPVDTGKVKV
+312 
-325 AGDLNITVVGKE
+325 
-337 AYGVLSDN
+337 LSDDAKSEDDGKIYIGKDLELDVTAANGDAVGIGVSGKYN
-345 KDCDTNILGNAN
+345 KTIILGNST
-357 INVTGTNSSYAIHA
+357 INATGKTASYAIIA
-371 KEGGQ
+371 EDGGQ
-376 ITVGSAGKTVAL
+376 ITVGSAGKNVNLT
-388 KAETTAGDSGKL
+388 GD
-400 AAAGVYALE
+400 V
-409 GGQVTIAGAKADI
+409 
-422 EADVT
+422 
-427 ANGRAIGVRV
+427 
-437 EGKDASITSAVQLN
+437 
-451 ADTTNIAVN
+451 
-460 GTTTADS
+460 
-467 NNFNEAAWVKNGSL
+467 
-481 TVNSKNLNVTGSMS
+481 
-495 GFTLEGLN
+495 
-503 VSTNGLIELNTEKT
+503 
-517 VIDIADDYGVTGIT
+517 
-531 AHNGGTFKVNK
+531 
-542 GDLIITSTNTA
+542 
-553 ANGVGK
+553 
-559 TNSIGIQSDEI
+559 
-570 GSGEPQN
+570 
-577 SIIIGPG
+577 
-584 VNKVDITVNGAGS
+584 KVD
-597 EGATP
+597 
-602 NASNGTA
+602 
-609 GIYAVDGAIEI
+609 
-620 ASGELNVRVN
+620 
-630 SGANVSSDASGVYSN
+630 
-645 ATGIKGLNGT
+645 
-655 ITVAGSTRTI
+655 
-665 LDVTDGYQ
+665 
-673 EATGVYAGSYGD
+673 
-685 KKATVSIL
+685 
-693 GDTAI
+693 
-698 TATGKT
+698 
-704 GAHALYAEKGSEIT
+704 
-718 IGSKGKMVDLTVS
+718 
-731 STNGGKVY
+731 
-739 GLDATGGSDITVN
+739 GGSV
-752 GSNLTIDVGSYVENG
+752 
-767 TINDRI
+767 IN
-773 FAIDASTNKGGK
+773 
-785 IILNSD
+785 
-791 EITIVG
+791 
-797 EQKGHTVYCDGVRAN
+797 H
-812 MSTIEFNGNTT
+812 
-823 IDLKADLKDGWSAI
+823 
-837 ESKNKQNQFAGINV
+837 
-851 QCDPGNIFAT
+851 
-861 AINFNGSETDIKVEG
+861 
-876 KATWFAAVQGS
+876 
-887 GVPGSINF
+887 
-895 TGKKVN
+895 
-901 ITAVNNKAVSEGD
+901 
-914 STTVGI
+914 
-920 YAQYGATINSAAATD
+920 
-935 IVTTVEAN
+935 
-943 GDANGIYNTNN
+943 
-954 FYYNGNV
+954 
-961 KLKGNFMGTVISNE
+961 
-975 SSAYGI
+975 
-981 YNDPL
+981 
-986 DADNTGGE
+986 
-994 VYIGKGLK
+994 
-1002 LDVTALKGEAVG
+1002 
-1014 IYGKGEH
+1014 
-1021 SKTTVLGDVTIT
+1021 GDVTI
-1033 TNGQNDSY
+1033 NGQLLVKAAGASSEYTSIGESLRINAGSDSAVQIENSSQKNVSNVLNFNSKNTELSSSGSSY
-1041 SLYAAAKAN
+1041 ISAVNILNNNQPDVTASNTVNFRGDTTKITATATDGKAQGVRIGESNFGSGKLTTDINFGATNTSINVKGNVVAGDYYDQVAGIWEGEGSYKGDVATNIAFNGKAN
-1050 ITLGSAGKTV
+1050 IDVYSQGGNAYGIFVEHGSEIGTTIIDFNDNTV
-1060 ALTGDVTAKDAD
+1060 INAQNANGSGEAVYISGDGVAVNFNKAQKKGVTVDIIGDITAANNAK
-1072 SIITLAGD
+1072 ITLAGD
-1080 TNIVSGTVT
+1080 SNVVKGTVT
-1089 ADAGGIVLG
+1089 ADAGGIVLAG
-1098 GGDKA
+1098 SDKA
-1103 TYTVDKFV
+1103 TYIVNKFV
-1111 TKGAGERASAAV
+1111 TKDSV
-1123 SGTITVS
+1123 SRFTTVTRGTITVS

-1271 SSSVGTTGINN
+1271 SSSEGATGVNN
-1282 DLGVKDLDFSSTS
+1282 DLGVKDLDFSSN
-1295 GSGTVD
+1295 SGTVD
-1301 AIVTI
+1301 ASVTI

-1326 GNSNNNV
+1326 GSNNTV
-1333 TVGSDSGSAGTLT
+1333 TVGSTSDSGSAGTLT

-1361 AVTLKADSQM
+1361 NVTLQSDSQM
-1371 NVEAGSFTVGK
+1371 NVEAGSFTVDK

-1397 LTTTEDFTVGDAGSN
+1397 LTTTQDFTVGDAINN
-1412 KSGTIDA
+1412 KTGTIDA

-1437 TGSLTANELSVGDSS
+1437 TGSLTANELSVGTS
-1452 NSKEGAVTAAGT
+1452 NKEGTVTAAGT
-1464 VDVGTLKLNK
+1464 VDVGTLNLNK
-1474 GNIEVTGSL
+1474 GNVEVTGSL
-1483 TAKTLTVGDN
+1483 TAKTLTVGDS

-1500 AADSAGTLTAE
+1500 AADRAGTLTAE

-1524 DWEDSST
+1524 AWEDGST

-1538 GLKFNSSQID
+1538 GLKFNGSQID

-1574 DTGLTWGKN
+1574 DTGLTWGQN

-1609 LTHASDNKNFAAA
+1609 LTHASDSKDLVAA

-1640 LTTDGALK
+1640 LTIDGALK
-1648 AGSTVNAQNN
+1648 AGGTATNTI
-1658 SNSNN
+1658 SNGS
-1663 DAATLKVDSGAKLYI
+1663 AATLKVDSGAKLYI

-1683 DKRYTIVSGFTN
+1683 DKQYTIVSGFTN
-1695 SGSAVTDGGWN
+1695 SGSAVIDGGWN

-1730 TQKVKASEALP
+1730 TQKVKANEALP

-1800 LAALDLGTAVQEHLS
+1800 LAALDLGTAAQEHLS

-1838 GIWAQYIHNKDKVD
+1838 SIWAQYIHNKDKVD

-1858 YDGQYNGVIIGGD
+1858 YDGQYNGIVVGGD

-1889 DSTGSASKNEFDFWG
+1889 DSTGSVSKNEFDFWG

-1947 IKGEKLISNGHGT
+1947 VKGEKLISNGHGT

-2030 GDKNIAMDITVPGV
+2030 GDKNTAMDITVPGV

-2067 AEKGDWTYGLGYA
+2067 AEKGEWTYGLGYA

>member
-1 MVKVVKIWKGDLMMR
+1 MR
-16 SKSLAKNKDL
+16 
-26 QRKVLCSLLAA
+26 
-37 GVMSVCISGGDVWA
+37 
-51 AQSNEKIDLS
+51 
-61 GSAASTAYAD
+61 
-71 WDMQI
+71 
-76 DSEGSFKGVY
+76 
-86 THNGANLDF
+86 
-95 TGTETNI
+95 
-102 IINNK
+102 
-107 NNAATAVANYG
+107 
-118 NNGGVMNFDAA
+118 
-129 KTSIT
+129 
-134 LEHTGNVGSA
+134 
-144 SPRDMGVLVNQGT
+144 
-157 VNFNGDALIKL
+157 
-168 NTANTATMYGV
+168 
-179 NVECNTNDAV
+179 
-189 PSIVNFNKKAAIDI
+189 
-203 VTGEAATG
+203 
-211 IFVSGKPGSVLASG
+211 
-225 DNLNITIN
+225 
-233 AGGNINGV
+233 
-241 WTRYGGTFSTGVSNN
+241 
-256 LNINLQSDSQY
+256 
-267 STVTGIKCFSQ
+267 
-278 KEGQDNSHAGMIDIE
+278 
-293 GSATINVQ
+293 
-301 SANKAYGILNE
+301 
-312 YWQRPVDTGKVKV
+312 
-325 AGDLNITVVGKE
+325 
-337 AYGVLSDN
+337 
-345 KDCDTNILGNAN
+345 
-357 INVTGTNSSYAIHA
+357 
-371 KEGGQ
+371 
-376 ITVGSAGKTVAL
+376 
-388 KAETTAGDSGKL
+388 
-400 AAAGVYALE
+400 
-409 GGQVTIAGAKADI
+409 
-422 EADVT
+422 
-427 ANGRAIGVRV
+427 
-437 EGKDASITSAVQLN
+437 
-451 ADTTNIAVN
+451 
-460 GTTTADS
+460 
-467 NNFNEAAWVKNGSL
+467 
-481 TVNSKNLNVTGSMS
+481 
-495 GFTLEGLN
+495 
-503 VSTNGLIELNTEKT
+503 
-517 VIDIADDYGVTGIT
+517 
-531 AHNGGTFKVNK
+531 
-542 GDLIITSTNTA
+542 
-553 ANGVGK
+553 
-559 TNSIGIQSDEI
+559 
-570 GSGEPQN
+570 
-577 SIIIGPG
+577 
-584 VNKVDITVNGAGS
+584 
-597 EGATP
+597 
-602 NASNGTA
+602 
-609 GIYAVDGAIEI
+609 
-620 ASGELNVRVN
+620 
-630 SGANVSSDASGVYSN
+630 ANV
-645 ATGIKGLNGT
+645 
-655 ITVAGSTRTI
+655 
-665 LDVTDGYQ
+665 
-673 EATGVYAGSYGD
+673 
-685 KKATVSIL
+685 
-693 GDTAI
+693 
-698 TATGKT
+698 
-704 GAHALYAEKGSEIT
+704 
-718 IGSKGKMVDLTVS
+718 
-731 STNGGKVY
+731 
-739 GLDATGGSDITVN
+739 
-752 GSNLTIDVGSYVENG
+752 
-767 TINDRI
+767 
-773 FAIDASTNKGGK
+773 
-785 IILNSD
+785 
-791 EITIVG
+791 
-797 EQKGHTVYCDGVRAN
+797 
-812 MSTIEFNGNTT
+812 STIEFNGNTT
-823 IDLKADLKDGWSAI
+823 IDLKADLKDDWSAT
-837 ESKNKQNQFAGINV
+837 ESKNKQSQFAGINV
-851 QCDPGNIFAT
+851 QCDPDDNNAT
-861 AINFNGSETDIKVEG
+861 IVVFNGGKTDIKVEG

-901 ITAVNNKAVSEGD
+901 ITAVNNKAVREGD

-920 YAQYGATINSAAATD
+920 YAQYGATINSVAATD

-943 GDANGIYNTNN
+943 GYANGIYNTNN
-954 FYYNGNV
+954 FSYNGNV

-986 DADNTGGE
+986 AADNTGGE

-1014 IYGKGEH
+1014 IYGEGEH
-1021 SKTTVLGDVTIT
+1021 SKTTVLGDVIIT

-1080 TNIVSGTVT
+1080 SNVVKGTVT

-1259 TVSTGTLNVGDG
+1259 TVSTGTLNVGDDI
-1271 SSSVGTTGINN
+1271 SSEGATGVNN
-1282 DLGVKDLDFSSTS
+1282 DLGVKDLDFSSN
-1295 GSGTVD
+1295 SGTVD
-1301 AIVTI
+1301 ASVTI

-1326 GNSNNNV
+1326 GSNNTV
-1333 TVGSDSGSAGTLT
+1333 TVGSNSDSAGTLT

-1361 AVTLKADSQM
+1361 NVTLQSDSQM
-1371 NVEAGSFTVGK
+1371 TVEAGSFTVDK

-1388 TVAVNAGAN
+1388 TVAVNAGAD
-1397 LTTTEDFTVGDAGSN
+1397 LTTMQDFTVGDAINN
-1412 KSGTIDA
+1412 KTGTIDA

-1437 TGSLTANELSVGDSS
+1437 TGSLTANELSVGTSK
-1452 NSKEGAVTAAGT
+1452 KEGTVTAAGT
-1464 VDVGTLKLNK
+1464 VDVGTLNLNRGK
-1474 GNIEVTGSL
+1474 VEVTGAL
-1483 TAKTLTVGDN
+1483 AAETLTVADN
-1493 DAKIAVG
+1493 SGASIAVG
-1500 AADSAGTLTAE
+1500 AADSAGTLTAKN
-1511 DVKLGGASLMLDP
+1511 VQLGGTSLMLDP
-1524 DWEDSST
+1524 AWKDGSM

-1538 GLKFNSSQID
+1538 GLKFNGNQVD

-1561 GTADTAKAEAAFT
+1561 GTADTAKAEAAFA
-1574 DTGLTWGKN
+1574 DTGLTWGQN

-1609 LTHASDNKNFAAA
+1609 LTHVSDSKDLAAA

-1640 LTTDGALK
+1640 LTMDGALK
-1648 AGSTVNAQNN
+1648 AGGTATITI
-1658 SNSNN
+1658 SNGS
-1663 DAATLKVDSGAKLYI
+1663 AATLKVDSGAKLYI

-1683 DKRYTIVSGFTN
+1683 DKQYTIVSGFTN
-1695 SGSAVTDGGWN
+1695 SGSDVTDGGWN

-1721 YSNGSFTVS
+1721 YSSGSFTVS

-1774 SNAQTLA
+1774 SNAQTLV

-1838 GIWAQYIHNKDKVD
+1838 SIWAQYIHNKDKVD

-1882 AFSYGSG
+1882 AFSYGSS

-1947 IKGEKLISNGHGT
+1947 VKGEKLISNGHGT

-1976 SYNGSIDGKTA
+1976 SYNGSIDGKRA

-2012 ASGWKVRPTAD
+2012 AGGWKVRPTAD

-2030 GDKNIAMDITVPGV
+2030 GDKNTAMDITVPGV

>member
-1 MVKVVKIWKGDLMMR
+1 MNIVVKVVKIWKGDLMMR

-51 AQSNEKIDLS
+51 SGTIKDQDMIITSNMDIVADDGEFE
-61 GSAASTAYAD
+61 GVTNRYAAIGYTQDST
-71 WDMQI
+71 MT
-76 DSEGSFKGVY
+76 V
-86 THNGANLDF
+86 
-95 TGTETNI
+95 
-102 IINNK
+102 
-107 NNAATAVANYG
+107 TAKP
-118 NNGGVMNFDAA
+118 GVMVD
-129 KTSIT
+129 S
-134 LEHTGNVGSA
+134 V
-144 SPRDMGVLVNQGT
+144 V
-157 VNFNGDALIKL
+157 
-168 NTANTATMYGV
+168 TAT
-179 NVECNTNDAV
+179 
-189 PSIVNFNKKAAIDI
+189 
-203 VTGEAATG
+203 
-211 IFVSGKPGSVLASG
+211 
-225 DNLNITIN
+225 
-233 AGGNINGV
+233 
-241 WTRYGGTFSTGVSNN
+241 
-256 LNINLQSDSQY
+256 
-267 STVTGIKCFSQ
+267 
-278 KEGQDNSHAGMIDIE
+278 
-293 GSATINVQ
+293 
-301 SANKAYGILNE
+301 
-312 YWQRPVDTGKVKV
+312 
-325 AGDLNITVVGKE
+325 
-337 AYGVLSDN
+337 
-345 KDCDTNILGNAN
+345 
-357 INVTGTNSSYAIHA
+357 
-371 KEGGQ
+371 
-376 ITVGSAGKTVAL
+376 
-388 KAETTAGDSGKL
+388 
-400 AAAGVYALE
+400 
-409 GGQVTIAGAKADI
+409 
-422 EADVT
+422 
-427 ANGRAIGVRV
+427 NGRAMGIVNVGNGVLNV
-437 EGKDASITSAVQLN
+437 NGNYSFALN
-451 ADTTNIAVN
+451 ADTVRGIRNNGYNDLNLNGDFIIKAVSKGKNSNNDVVVGVEAFNGTNITVNGDKLNIDITTDNARIIGVQNFNNNGETITFNSNDTSIKAVQIGTGSVCQGVLAYQSTTNFNGNVVIDLKADQVTYQVHGIDIQCDPGNSYETVVNFNNQKTDIKVEGGAGSTVAAIRASGVPETVNLNGKVTNLTATNIADGFSAAVISQY
-460 GTTTADS
+460 GAHVKSGADS
-467 NNFNEAAWVKNGSL
+467 DVNAS
-481 TVNSKNLNVTGSMS
+481 VNSKNGDAVAVYISEYAGYNGNVELKGSLTANVVSENGAACGILGELSDEVKAETDGNIYIGKNLN
-495 GFTLEGLN
+495 L
-503 VSTNGLIELNTEKT
+503 
-517 VIDIADDYGVTGIT
+517 GV
-531 AHNGGTFKVNK
+531 
-542 GDLIITSTNTA
+542 
-553 ANGVGK
+553 
-559 TNSIGIQSDEI
+559 NSSNSEAIGI
-570 GSGEPQN
+570 G
-577 SIIIGPG
+577 
-584 VNKVDITVNGAGS
+584 
-597 EGATP
+597 
-602 NASNGTA
+602 
-609 GIYAVDGAIEI
+609 
-620 ASGELNVRVN
+620 ASGKYNK
-630 SGANVSSDASGVYSN
+630 
-645 ATGIKGLNGT
+645 T
-655 ITVAGSTRTI
+655 
-665 LDVTDGYQ
+665 
-673 EATGVYAGSYGD
+673 
-685 KKATVSIL
+685 SIL

-1080 TNIVSGTVT
+1080 SNVVKGTVT
-1089 ADAGGIVLG
+1089 ADVGGIVLG

-1111 TKGAGERASAAV
+1111 TKGAVEKASNAK

-1147 ADNSLIVTGKGVLK
+1147 ADDSLVVTGKGVLK

-1190 KLAISDTSYTLA
+1190 KLAISDASYTLNDSADYSKALKAA
-1202 DSKVYSEALG
+1202 DSNKA
-1212 KVDDSGVGA
+1212 
-1221 NTKTTIVMTGT
+1221 KTTIVMTGT

-1259 TVSTGTLNVGDG
+1259 TVSTGTLNVGG
-1271 SSSVGTTGINN
+1271 SSSEGATGVNN
-1282 DLGVKDLDFSSTS
+1282 DLGVKDLDFSSN
-1295 GSGTVD
+1295 SGTVD
-1301 AIVTI
+1301 ASVTI

-1326 GNSNNNV
+1326 GSNNTV
-1333 TVGSDSGSAGTLT
+1333 TVGSTSDSGSAGTLT

-1361 AVTLKADSQM
+1361 NVTLQSDSQM
-1371 NVEAGSFTVGK
+1371 NVEAGRFTVDK

-1397 LTTTEDFTVGDAGSN
+1397 LTTTQDFTVGDAINN
-1412 KSGTIDA
+1412 KTGTIDA

-1437 TGSLTANELSVGDSS
+1437 TGSLTANELSVGTS
-1452 NSKEGAVTAAGT
+1452 NKEGTVTAAGT
-1464 VDVGTLKLNK
+1464 VDVGTLNLNK
-1474 GNIEVTGSL
+1474 GNVEVTGSL
-1483 TAKTLTVGDN
+1483 TAKTLTVGDSA
-1493 DAKIAVG
+1493 AKIAVG

-1524 DWEDSST
+1524 AWEDGST

-1538 GLKFNSSQID
+1538 GLKFNGSQID

-1574 DTGLTWGKN
+1574 DTGLTWGQN

-1609 LTHASDNKNFAAA
+1609 LTHVSDSKDLAAA

-1640 LTTDGALK
+1640 LTMDGALK
-1648 AGSTVNAQNN
+1648 AGGTATITI
-1658 SNSNN
+1658 SNGS
-1663 DAATLKVDSGAKLYI
+1663 AATLKVDSGAKLYI

-1683 DKRYTIVSGFTN
+1683 DKQYTIVSGFTN
-1695 SGSAVTDGGWN
+1695 SGSDVTDGGWN

-1721 YSNGSFTVS
+1721 YSSGSFTVS

-1800 LAALDLGTAVQEHLS
+1800 LAALDLGTAAQEHLS
-1815 LAKAAAEQSGG
+1815 LAKAAEEQSGG

-1838 GIWAQYIHNKDKVD
+1838 SIWAQYIHNKDKVD

-1858 YDGQYNGVIIGGD
+1858 YDRQYNGVIIGGD

-1947 IKGEKLISNGHGT
+1947 VKGEKVISNGHGT

-2012 ASGWKVRPTAD
+2012 AGGWKVRPTAD

-2030 GDKNIAMDITVPGV
+2030 GDKNTAMDITVPGV

>member
-1 MVKVVKIWKGDLMMR
+1 MAKVVKIWKGDLMMR
-16 SKSLAKNKDL
+16 SKRLAKNKDL
-26 QRKVLCSLLAA
+26 QKKVLCSLLAV

-51 AQSNEKIDLS
+51 AGTIKDQDMVITSNMNIVADDGGFEGATNRYAAIGHTQDATMTVTAKPGVIVNSVVTATNGRAMGIVNTGNGVLNVNGNYGFALQADTVRGIRNNGYNDLNLN
-61 GSAASTAYAD
+61 GDFIIKAV
-71 WDMQI
+71 
-76 DSEGSFKGVY
+76 SEGKDSNNDVVVGAEAFNRTNITVNGDKLNIDITTDNARIIGVQNFNN
-86 THNGANLDF
+86 NGKTIVFNSNDISIKAVQ
-95 TGTETNI
+95 TGT
-102 IINNK
+102 
-107 NNAATAVANYG
+107 
-118 NNGGVMNFDAA
+118 
-129 KTSIT
+129 
-134 LEHTGNVGSA
+134 GSFCQ
-144 SPRDMGVLVNQGT
+144 GVLGYQST
-157 VNFNGDALIKL
+157 TNFNGDIVIDLKADKVTSQVHGVDIQCDPG
-168 NTANTATMYGV
+168 NTYETA
-179 NVECNTNDAV
+179 
-189 PSIVNFNKKAAIDI
+189 VNFNNQQTDIKVEGGAGATVAAIR
-203 VTGEAATG
+203 
-211 IFVSGKPGSVLASG
+211 ASG
-225 DNLNITIN
+225 VPGTVNLNGKVTN
-233 AGGNINGV
+233 LTAANINGGMAAAIISQ
-241 WTRYGGTFSTGVSNN
+241 YGAHVNSGSET
-256 LNINLQSDSQY
+256 NINAAVNAKDDAVAVYVGEYAGYNGNVELQGNFTADVISEN
-267 STVTGIKCFSQ
+267 G
-278 KEGQDNSHAGMIDIE
+278 N
-293 GSATINVQ
+293 
-301 SANKAYGILNE
+301 AYGILGE
-312 YWQRPVDTGKVKV
+312 
-325 AGDLNITVVGKE
+325 
-337 AYGVLSDN
+337 LSDDAKSEDDGKIYIGKDLELDVTAANGDAVGIGVSGKYN
-345 KDCDTNILGNAN
+345 KTIILGNST
-357 INVTGTNSSYAIHA
+357 INATGKTASYAIIA
-371 KEGGQ
+371 EDGGQ
-376 ITVGSAGKTVAL
+376 ITVGSAGKNVNLT
-388 KAETTAGDSGKL
+388 GD
-400 AAAGVYALE
+400 V
-409 GGQVTIAGAKADI
+409 
-422 EADVT
+422 
-427 ANGRAIGVRV
+427 
-437 EGKDASITSAVQLN
+437 
-451 ADTTNIAVN
+451 
-460 GTTTADS
+460 
-467 NNFNEAAWVKNGSL
+467 
-481 TVNSKNLNVTGSMS
+481 
-495 GFTLEGLN
+495 
-503 VSTNGLIELNTEKT
+503 
-517 VIDIADDYGVTGIT
+517 
-531 AHNGGTFKVNK
+531 
-542 GDLIITSTNTA
+542 
-553 ANGVGK
+553 
-559 TNSIGIQSDEI
+559 
-570 GSGEPQN
+570 
-577 SIIIGPG
+577 
-584 VNKVDITVNGAGS
+584 KVD
-597 EGATP
+597 
-602 NASNGTA
+602 
-609 GIYAVDGAIEI
+609 
-620 ASGELNVRVN
+620 
-630 SGANVSSDASGVYSN
+630 
-645 ATGIKGLNGT
+645 
-655 ITVAGSTRTI
+655 
-665 LDVTDGYQ
+665 
-673 EATGVYAGSYGD
+673 
-685 KKATVSIL
+685 
-693 GDTAI
+693 
-698 TATGKT
+698 
-704 GAHALYAEKGSEIT
+704 
-718 IGSKGKMVDLTVS
+718 
-731 STNGGKVY
+731 
-739 GLDATGGSDITVN
+739 GGSV
-752 GSNLTIDVGSYVENG
+752 
-767 TINDRI
+767 IN
-773 FAIDASTNKGGK
+773 
-785 IILNSD
+785 
-791 EITIVG
+791 
-797 EQKGHTVYCDGVRAN
+797 H
-812 MSTIEFNGNTT
+812 
-823 IDLKADLKDGWSAI
+823 
-837 ESKNKQNQFAGINV
+837 
-851 QCDPGNIFAT
+851 
-861 AINFNGSETDIKVEG
+861 
-876 KATWFAAVQGS
+876 
-887 GVPGSINF
+887 
-895 TGKKVN
+895 
-901 ITAVNNKAVSEGD
+901 
-914 STTVGI
+914 
-920 YAQYGATINSAAATD
+920 
-935 IVTTVEAN
+935 
-943 GDANGIYNTNN
+943 
-954 FYYNGNV
+954 
-961 KLKGNFMGTVISNE
+961 
-975 SSAYGI
+975 
-981 YNDPL
+981 
-986 DADNTGGE
+986 
-994 VYIGKGLK
+994 
-1002 LDVTALKGEAVG
+1002 
-1014 IYGKGEH
+1014 
-1021 SKTTVLGDVTIT
+1021 GDVTI
-1033 TNGQNDSY
+1033 NGQLLVKAAGASSEYTSIGESLRINAGSDSAVQIENSSQKNVSNVLNFNSKNTELSSSGSSY
-1041 SLYAAAKAN
+1041 ISAVNILNNNQPDVTASNTVNFRGDTTKITATATDGKAQGVRIGESNFGSGKLTTDINFGATNTSINVKGNVVAGDYYDQVAGIWEGEGSYKGDVATNIAFNGKAN
-1050 ITLGSAGKTV
+1050 IDVYSQGGNAYGIFVEHGSEIGTTIIDFNDNTV
-1060 ALTGDVTAKDAD
+1060 INAQNANGSGEAVYISGDGVAVNFNKAQKKGVTVDIIGDITAANNAK
-1072 SIITLAGD
+1072 ITLAGD
-1080 TNIVSGTVT
+1080 SNVVKGTVT
-1089 ADAGGIVLG
+1089 ADAGGIVLAG
-1098 GGDKA
+1098 SDKA
-1103 TYTVDKFV
+1103 TYIVNKFV
-1111 TKGAGERASAAV
+1111 TKDSV
-1123 SGTITVS
+1123 SRFTTVTRGTITVS

-1271 SSSVGTTGINN
+1271 SSSEGATGVNN
-1282 DLGVKDLDFSSTS
+1282 DLGVKDLDFSSN
-1295 GSGTVD
+1295 SGTVD
-1301 AIVTI
+1301 ASVTI

-1326 GNSNNNV
+1326 GSNNTV
-1333 TVGSDSGSAGTLT
+1333 TVGSTSDSGSAGTLT

-1361 AVTLKADSQM
+1361 NVTLQSDSQM
-1371 NVEAGSFTVGK
+1371 NVEAGSFTVDK

-1397 LTTTEDFTVGDAGSN
+1397 LTTTQDFTVGDAINN
-1412 KSGTIDA
+1412 KTGTIDA

-1437 TGSLTANELSVGDSS
+1437 TGSLTANELSVGTS
-1452 NSKEGAVTAAGT
+1452 NKEGTVTAAGT
-1464 VDVGTLKLNK
+1464 VDVGTLNLNK
-1474 GNIEVTGSL
+1474 GNVEVTGSL
-1483 TAKTLTVGDN
+1483 TAKTLTVGDS

-1500 AADSAGTLTAE
+1500 AADRAGTLTAE

-1524 DWEDSST
+1524 DWEDGST

-1538 GLKFNSSQID
+1538 GLKFNGSQID

-1574 DTGLTWGKN
+1574 DTGLTWGQN

-1609 LTHASDNKNFAAA
+1609 LTHASDSKDLVAA

-1640 LTTDGALK
+1640 LTIDGALK
-1648 AGSTVNAQNN
+1648 AGGTATNTI
-1658 SNSNN
+1658 SNGS
-1663 DAATLKVDSGAKLYI
+1663 AATLKVDSGAKLYI

-1683 DKRYTIVSGFTN
+1683 DKQYTIVSGFTN
-1695 SGSAVTDGGWN
+1695 SGSAVIDGGWN

-1730 TQKVKASEALP
+1730 TQKVKANEALP

-1800 LAALDLGTAVQEHLS
+1800 LAALDLGTAAQEHLS

-1838 GIWAQYIHNKDKVD
+1838 SIWAQYIHNKDKVD

-1858 YDGQYNGVIIGGD
+1858 YDGQYNGIVVGGD

-1947 IKGEKLISNGHGT
+1947 VKGEKVISNGHGT

-2012 ASGWKVRPTAD
+2012 AGGWKVRPTAD

-2030 GDKNIAMDITVPGV
+2030 GDKNTAMDITVPGV

>member
-51 AQSNEKIDLS
+51 SNSLINVGNKEYSADTIIVADENLASDNSAVVGIANDVSNSKS
-61 GSAASTAYAD
+61 GITMKNGTKLTVNSVASSGRAYA
-71 WDMQI
+71 
-76 DSEGSFKGVY
+76 VAVN
-86 THNGANLDF
+86 NGAGFGFVGKGEF
-95 TGTETNI
+95 T
-102 IINNK
+102 
-107 NNAATAVANYG
+107 ATGSDQAQARTIR
-118 NNGGVMNFDAA
+118 NNGGGAISFDGDITVNTNAGKLFSVA
-129 KTSIT
+129 VEAWDSSDQIAVVEFKGDRTIINATGDKVQVNAIQVVSNNDTGSLIDFCADKTVIT
-134 LEHTGNVGSA
+134 NTSTVAGGSNWANVAIVEGEKAVLRFSGKDVRLNSNNTGYTAQVISLNSNGNVVFNADNSILTAKSDFGA
-144 SPRDMGVLVNQGT
+144 NGIGGDGIIT
-157 VNFNGDALIKL
+157 FNGKNA
-168 NTANTATMYGV
+168 
-179 NVECNTNDAV
+179 
-189 PSIVNFNKKAAIDI
+189 
-203 VTGEAATG
+203 
-211 IFVSGKPGSVLASG
+211 
-225 DNLNITIN
+225 TIN
-233 AGGNINGV
+233 AIVTDGVGTTNSIGLLSSKAIDVTTNVDKLAINVYGSGV
-241 WTRYGGTFSTGVSNN
+241 WNGNPGHANGTAGIYANADVDIAAKNLAVNVVAGQAVDGVNTY
-256 LNINLQSDSQY
+256 DEE
-267 STVTGIKCFSQ
+267 TAKA
-278 KEGQDNSHAGMIDIE
+278 QDNYSD
-293 GSATINVQ
+293 
-301 SANKAYGILNE
+301 AYGIRMMSGNLNAS
-312 YWQRPVDTGKVKV
+312 QDT
-325 AGDLNITVVGKE
+325 DTNIVVYEGYKGAIGVSAE
-337 AYGVLSDN
+337 AENAIV
-345 KDCDTNILGNAN
+345 NILGNTTITA
-357 INVTGTNSSYAIHA
+357 TGKTASNALLA
-371 KEGGQ
+371 EDGGQ
-376 ITVGSAGKTVAL
+376 ITVGSEGKTVDLTGEVKVDGGSVSNHGNVTINGQLLVKADGASSEYTSTGENLRINAGSDSAVQIENSSLQNVSNVLDFNAKNTELSSSGSNYISAL
-388 KAETTAGDSGKL
+388 NILNNNQPDVTASNTVNFSGDTTKITATATDGKAQGVRIGESNFGSGKL
-400 AAAGVYALE
+400 TTDINFGATNTSINVKGNVVAGDYYDQVAGIWE
-409 GGQVTIAGAKADI
+409 GEGSYKG
-422 EADVT
+422 DV
-427 ANGRAIGVRV
+427 A
-437 EGKDASITSAVQLN
+437 
-451 ADTTNIAVN
+451 TNIAFNGKANIDVYSQGGN
-460 GTTTADS
+460 AYGIFVEHGSEIGTTIIDFNDNTVINAQNANGS
-467 NNFNEAAWVKNGSL
+467 GEAVYISGGGVAVNFNKAQK
-481 TVNSKNLNVTGSMS
+481 K
-495 GFTLEGLN
+495 
-503 VSTNGLIELNTEKT
+503 
-517 VIDIADDYGVTGIT
+517 GVTVDII
-531 AHNGGTFKVNK
+531 
-542 GDLIITSTNTA
+542 GDITA
-553 ANGVGK
+553 AN
-559 TNSIGIQSDEI
+559 
-570 GSGEPQN
+570 
-577 SIIIGPG
+577 
-584 VNKVDITVNGAGS
+584 
-597 EGATP
+597 
-602 NASNGTA
+602 NA
-609 GIYAVDGAIEI
+609 
-620 ASGELNVRVN
+620 
-630 SGANVSSDASGVYSN
+630 
-645 ATGIKGLNGT
+645 K
-655 ITVAGSTRTI
+655 
-665 LDVTDGYQ
+665 
-673 EATGVYAGSYGD
+673 
-685 KKATVSIL
+685 
-693 GDTAI
+693 
-698 TATGKT
+698 
-704 GAHALYAEKGSEIT
+704 
-718 IGSKGKMVDLTVS
+718 
-731 STNGGKVY
+731 
-739 GLDATGGSDITVN
+739 
-752 GSNLTIDVGSYVENG
+752 
-767 TINDRI
+767 
-773 FAIDASTNKGGK
+773 
-785 IILNSD
+785 
-791 EITIVG
+791 
-797 EQKGHTVYCDGVRAN
+797 
-812 MSTIEFNGNTT
+812 
-823 IDLKADLKDGWSAI
+823 
-837 ESKNKQNQFAGINV
+837 
-851 QCDPGNIFAT
+851 
-861 AINFNGSETDIKVEG
+861 
-876 KATWFAAVQGS
+876 
-887 GVPGSINF
+887 
-895 TGKKVN
+895 
-901 ITAVNNKAVSEGD
+901 
-914 STTVGI
+914 
-920 YAQYGATINSAAATD
+920 
-935 IVTTVEAN
+935 
-943 GDANGIYNTNN
+943 
-954 FYYNGNV
+954 
-961 KLKGNFMGTVISNE
+961 
-975 SSAYGI
+975 
-981 YNDPL
+981 
-986 DADNTGGE
+986 
-994 VYIGKGLK
+994 
-1002 LDVTALKGEAVG
+1002 
-1014 IYGKGEH
+1014 
-1021 SKTTVLGDVTIT
+1021 
-1033 TNGQNDSY
+1033 
-1041 SLYAAAKAN
+1041 
-1050 ITLGSAGKTV
+1050 
-1060 ALTGDVTAKDAD
+1060 
-1072 SIITLAGD
+1072 ITLAGD
-1080 TNIVSGTVT
+1080 SNVVKGTVT
-1089 ADAGGIVLG
+1089 ADAGGIVLAG
-1098 GGDKA
+1098 SDKA
-1103 TYTVDKFV
+1103 TYIVNKFV
-1111 TKGAGERASAAV
+1111 TKDSV
-1123 SGTITVS
+1123 SRFTTVTRGTITVS

-1178 AGVDQKVLFNGG
+1178 ADVDQKVLFNGG

-1271 SSSVGTTGINN
+1271 SSSGGTTGINN

-1301 AIVTI
+1301 ASVTI

-1326 GNSNNNV
+1326 GSNNTV
-1333 TVGSDSGSAGTLT
+1333 TVGSTSDSGSAGTLT

-1361 AVTLKADSQM
+1361 NVTLQSDSQM
-1371 NVEAGSFTVGK
+1371 TVEAGSFTVDK

-1397 LTTTEDFTVGDAGSN
+1397 LTTTQDFTVGDAINN
-1412 KSGTIDA
+1412 KTGTIDA

-1437 TGSLTANELSVGDSS
+1437 TGSLTANELSVGTS
-1452 NSKEGAVTAAGT
+1452 NKEGTVNAAGT
-1464 VDVGTLKLNK
+1464 VDVDTLNLNK
-1474 GNIEVTGSL
+1474 GNVEVTGSL
-1483 TAKTLTVGDN
+1483 TAKTLTVGDS

-1500 AADSAGTLTAE
+1500 AADSASTLTAE

-1524 DWEDSST
+1524 AWEDGST

-1538 GLKFNSSQID
+1538 GLKFNGSQID

-1574 DTGLTWGKN
+1574 DTGLTWGQN

-1609 LTHASDNKNFAAA
+1609 LTHASDSKDLAAA

-1648 AGSTVNAQNN
+1648 AGGTATNTI
-1658 SNSNN
+1658 SNGS
-1663 DAATLKVDSGAKLYI
+1663 AATLKVDSGAKLYI

-1683 DKRYTIVSGFTN
+1683 DKQYTIVSGFTN

-1730 TQKVKASEALP
+1730 TQKVKASTALP

-1757 SPYAGIKYLSN
+1757 STYAGIKYLSN

-1793 GATRTGA
+1793 GATRTSA

-1904 LSYYGGI
+1904 LGYYGGI

-1947 IKGEKLISNGHGT
+1947 VKGEKLISNGHGT

-2012 ASGWKVRPTAD
+2012 AGGWKVRPTAD
-2023 IAYVWTL
+2023 VAYVWTL
-2030 GDKNIAMDITVPGV
+2030 GDKNTAMDITVPGV

>member
-1 MVKVVKIWKGDLMMR
+1 MNIVADDGGFEGATNRYAAIGHTQDATMTVTAKPGVIVNSVVTATNGRAMGIVNTGNGVLNVNGNYGFALQADTVRGIRNNGYNDLNLNGDFII
-16 SKSLAKNKDL
+16 KA
-26 QRKVLCSLLAA
+26 V
-37 GVMSVCISGGDVWA
+37 
-51 AQSNEKIDLS
+51 
-61 GSAASTAYAD
+61 
-71 WDMQI
+71 
-76 DSEGSFKGVY
+76 SEGKDSNNDVVVGAEAFNGTNITVNGDKLNIDITTDNARIIGVQNFNN
-86 THNGANLDF
+86 NGKTIVFNSNDISIKAVQ
-95 TGTETNI
+95 TGT
-102 IINNK
+102 
-107 NNAATAVANYG
+107 
-118 NNGGVMNFDAA
+118 
-129 KTSIT
+129 
-134 LEHTGNVGSA
+134 GSFCQ
-144 SPRDMGVLVNQGT
+144 GVLGYQST
-157 VNFNGDALIKL
+157 TNFNGDIVIDLKADKVTSQVHGVDIQCDPG
-168 NTANTATMYGV
+168 NTYETA
-179 NVECNTNDAV
+179 
-189 PSIVNFNKKAAIDI
+189 VNFNNQQTDIKVEGGAGATVAAIR
-203 VTGEAATG
+203 
-211 IFVSGKPGSVLASG
+211 ASG
-225 DNLNITIN
+225 VPGTVNLNGKVTN
-233 AGGNINGV
+233 LTAANINGGMAAAIISQ
-241 WTRYGGTFSTGVSNN
+241 YGAHVNSGSET
-256 LNINLQSDSQY
+256 NINAAVNAKDDAVAVYVGEYAGYNGNVELQGNFTADVISEN
-267 STVTGIKCFSQ
+267 G
-278 KEGQDNSHAGMIDIE
+278 N
-293 GSATINVQ
+293 
-301 SANKAYGILNE
+301 AYGILGE
-312 YWQRPVDTGKVKV
+312 
-325 AGDLNITVVGKE
+325 
-337 AYGVLSDN
+337 LSDDAKSEDDGKIYIGKDLELDVTAANGDAVGIGVSGKYN
-345 KDCDTNILGNAN
+345 KTIILGNST
-357 INVTGTNSSYAIHA
+357 INATGKTASYAIIA
-371 KEGGQ
+371 EDGGQ
-376 ITVGSAGKTVAL
+376 ITVGSAGKNVNLT
-388 KAETTAGDSGKL
+388 GDVKVDGGSVINHGDVTINGQLLVK
-400 AAAGVYALE
+400 AAGASSEYTSIGESLR
-409 GGQVTIAGAKADI
+409 INAGSD
-422 EADVT
+422 
-427 ANGRAIGVRV
+427 
-437 EGKDASITSAVQLN
+437 SAVQIENSSQKNVSNVLN
-451 ADTTNIAVN
+451 
-460 GTTTADS
+460 
-467 NNFNEAAWVKNGSL
+467 F
-481 TVNSKNLNVTGSMS
+481 NSKNTELSSSGSS
-495 GFTLEGLN
+495 YI
-503 VSTNGLIELNTEKT
+503 S
-517 VIDIADDYGVTGIT
+517 A
-531 AHNGGTFKVNK
+531 VN
-542 GDLIITSTNTA
+542 
-553 ANGVGK
+553 
-559 TNSIGIQSDEI
+559 
-570 GSGEPQN
+570 
-577 SIIIGPG
+577 
-584 VNKVDITVNGAGS
+584 
-597 EGATP
+597 
-602 NASNGTA
+602 
-609 GIYAVDGAIEI
+609 
-620 ASGELNVRVN
+620 
-630 SGANVSSDASGVYSN
+630 
-645 ATGIKGLNGT
+645 
-655 ITVAGSTRTI
+655 
-665 LDVTDGYQ
+665 
-673 EATGVYAGSYGD
+673 
-685 KKATVSIL
+685 
-693 GDTAI
+693 
-698 TATGKT
+698 
-704 GAHALYAEKGSEIT
+704 
-718 IGSKGKMVDLTVS
+718 
-731 STNGGKVY
+731 
-739 GLDATGGSDITVN
+739 
-752 GSNLTIDVGSYVENG
+752 
-767 TINDRI
+767 
-773 FAIDASTNKGGK
+773 
-785 IILNSD
+785 ILN
-791 EITIVG
+791 
-797 EQKGHTVYCDGVRAN
+797 N
-812 MSTIEFNGNTT
+812 
-823 IDLKADLKDGWSAI
+823 
-837 ESKNKQNQFAGINV
+837 NQ
-851 QCDPGNIFAT
+851 
-861 AINFNGSETDIKVEG
+861 
-876 KATWFAAVQGS
+876 
-887 GVPGSINF
+887 
-895 TGKKVN
+895 
-901 ITAVNNKAVSEGD
+901 
-914 STTVGI
+914 
-920 YAQYGATINSAAATD
+920 
-935 IVTTVEAN
+935 
-943 GDANGIYNTNN
+943 
-954 FYYNGNV
+954 
-961 KLKGNFMGTVISNE
+961 
-975 SSAYGI
+975 
-981 YNDPL
+981 
-986 DADNTGGE
+986 
-994 VYIGKGLK
+994 
-1002 LDVTALKGEAVG
+1002 LDVTASNTVNFRGDTTKITATATDGKAQGVRIGESNFGSGKLTTDINFGATNTSINVKGNVVAGDYYDQVAGIWEGEGSYKGDVATNIAFNGKANIDVYSQGGNAYGIFVEHGSEIGTTIIDFNDNTVINAQNANGSGEAVYISG
-1014 IYGKGEH
+1014 DGVAVNFNKAQKKGV
-1021 SKTTVLGDVTIT
+1021 TVDIIGDIT
-1033 TNGQNDSY
+1033 
-1041 SLYAAAKAN
+1041 AANNAK
-1050 ITLGSAGKTV
+1050 
-1060 ALTGDVTAKDAD
+1060 
-1072 SIITLAGD
+1072 ITLAGD
-1080 TNIVSGTVT
+1080 SNVVKGTVT
-1089 ADAGGIVLG
+1089 ADAGGIVLAG
-1098 GGDKA
+1098 SDKA
-1103 TYTVDKFV
+1103 TYIVNKFV
-1111 TKGAGERASAAV
+1111 TKDSV
-1123 SGTITVS
+1123 SRFTTVTRGTITVS

-1271 SSSVGTTGINN
+1271 SSSEGATGVNN
-1282 DLGVKDLDFSSTS
+1282 NLGVKDLDFSSN
-1295 GSGTVD
+1295 SGTVD
-1301 AIVTI
+1301 ASVTI

-1326 GNSNNNV
+1326 GSNNTV
-1333 TVGSDSGSAGTLT
+1333 TVGSTSDSGSAGTLT

-1361 AVTLKADSQM
+1361 NVTLQSDSQM
-1371 NVEAGSFTVGK
+1371 NVEAGSFTVDK

-1397 LTTTEDFTVGDAGSN
+1397 LTTTQDFTVGDAINN
-1412 KSGTIDA
+1412 KTGTIDA

-1437 TGSLTANELSVGDSS
+1437 TGSLTANELSVGTS
-1452 NSKEGAVTAAGT
+1452 NKEGTVTAAGT
-1464 VDVGTLKLNK
+1464 VDVGTLNLNK
-1474 GNIEVTGSL
+1474 GNVEVTGSL
-1483 TAKTLTVGDN
+1483 TAKTLTVGDS

-1500 AADSAGTLTAE
+1500 AADRAGTLTAE

-1524 DWEDSST
+1524 DWEDGST

-1538 GLKFNSSQID
+1538 GLKFNGSQID

-1574 DTGLTWGKN
+1574 DTGLTWGQN

-1609 LTHASDNKNFAAA
+1609 LTHASDSKDLVAA

-1640 LTTDGALK
+1640 LTIDGALK
-1648 AGSTVNAQNN
+1648 AGGTATNTI
-1658 SNSNN
+1658 SNGS
-1663 DAATLKVDSGAKLYI
+1663 AATLKVDSGAKLYI

-1683 DKRYTIVSGFTN
+1683 DKQYTIVSGFTN
-1695 SGSAVTDGGWN
+1695 SGSAVIDGGWN

-1730 TQKVKASEALP
+1730 TQKVKANEALP

-1800 LAALDLGTAVQEHLS
+1800 LAALDLGTAAQEHLS

-1838 GIWAQYIHNKDKVD
+1838 SIWAQYIHNKDKVD

-1858 YDGQYNGVIIGGD
+1858 YDGQYNGIVVGGD

-1947 IKGEKLISNGHGT
+1947 VKGEKVISNGHGT

-2012 ASGWKVRPTAD
+2012 AGGWKVRPTAD

-2030 GDKNIAMDITVPGV
+2030 GDKNTAMDITVPGV

>member
-51 AQSNEKIDLS
+51 SGTIKDQDMIITSNMDIVADDGEFE
-61 GSAASTAYAD
+61 GVTNRYAAIGYTQDST
-71 WDMQI
+71 MT
-76 DSEGSFKGVY
+76 V
-86 THNGANLDF
+86 
-95 TGTETNI
+95 
-102 IINNK
+102 
-107 NNAATAVANYG
+107 TAKP
-118 NNGGVMNFDAA
+118 GVMVD
-129 KTSIT
+129 S
-134 LEHTGNVGSA
+134 V
-144 SPRDMGVLVNQGT
+144 V
-157 VNFNGDALIKL
+157 
-168 NTANTATMYGV
+168 TAT
-179 NVECNTNDAV
+179 
-189 PSIVNFNKKAAIDI
+189 
-203 VTGEAATG
+203 
-211 IFVSGKPGSVLASG
+211 
-225 DNLNITIN
+225 
-233 AGGNINGV
+233 
-241 WTRYGGTFSTGVSNN
+241 
-256 LNINLQSDSQY
+256 
-267 STVTGIKCFSQ
+267 
-278 KEGQDNSHAGMIDIE
+278 
-293 GSATINVQ
+293 
-301 SANKAYGILNE
+301 
-312 YWQRPVDTGKVKV
+312 
-325 AGDLNITVVGKE
+325 
-337 AYGVLSDN
+337 
-345 KDCDTNILGNAN
+345 
-357 INVTGTNSSYAIHA
+357 
-371 KEGGQ
+371 
-376 ITVGSAGKTVAL
+376 
-388 KAETTAGDSGKL
+388 
-400 AAAGVYALE
+400 
-409 GGQVTIAGAKADI
+409 
-422 EADVT
+422 
-427 ANGRAIGVRV
+427 NGRAMGIVNVGNGVLNV
-437 EGKDASITSAVQLN
+437 NGNYSFALN
-451 ADTTNIAVN
+451 ADTVRGIRNNGYNDLNLNGDFIIKAVSKGKNSNNDVVVGVEAFNGTNITVNGDKLNIDITTDNARIIGVQNFNNNGETITFNSNDTSIKAVQIGTGSVCQGVLAYQSTTNFNGNVVIDLKADQVTYQVHGIDIQCDPGNSYETVVNFNNQKTDIKVEGGAGSTVAAIRASGVPGTVNLNGKVTNLTATNIADGFSAAVISQY
-460 GTTTADS
+460 GAHVKSGADS
-467 NNFNEAAWVKNGSL
+467 DVNAS
-481 TVNSKNLNVTGSMS
+481 VNSKNGDAVAVYISEYAGYNGNVELKGSLTANVVSENGAACGILGELSDEVKAETDGNIYIGKNLN
-495 GFTLEGLN
+495 L
-503 VSTNGLIELNTEKT
+503 
-517 VIDIADDYGVTGIT
+517 GV
-531 AHNGGTFKVNK
+531 
-542 GDLIITSTNTA
+542 
-553 ANGVGK
+553 
-559 TNSIGIQSDEI
+559 NSSNSEAIGI
-570 GSGEPQN
+570 G
-577 SIIIGPG
+577 
-584 VNKVDITVNGAGS
+584 
-597 EGATP
+597 
-602 NASNGTA
+602 
-609 GIYAVDGAIEI
+609 
-620 ASGELNVRVN
+620 ASGKYNK
-630 SGANVSSDASGVYSN
+630 
-645 ATGIKGLNGT
+645 T
-655 ITVAGSTRTI
+655 
-665 LDVTDGYQ
+665 
-673 EATGVYAGSYGD
+673 
-685 KKATVSIL
+685 SIL

-1080 TNIVSGTVT
+1080 SNVVKGTVT
-1089 ADAGGIVLG
+1089 ADVGGIVLG

-1111 TKGAGERASAAV
+1111 TKGAVEKASNAK

-1147 ADNSLIVTGKGVLK
+1147 ADDSLVVTGKGVLK

-1190 KLAISDTSYTLA
+1190 KLAISDASYTLNDSADYSKALKAA
-1202 DSKVYSEALG
+1202 DSNKA
-1212 KVDDSGVGA
+1212 
-1221 NTKTTIVMTGT
+1221 KTTIVMTGT

-1259 TVSTGTLNVGDG
+1259 TVSTGTLNVGG
-1271 SSSVGTTGINN
+1271 SSSEGATGVNN
-1282 DLGVKDLDFSSTS
+1282 DLGVKDLDFSSN
-1295 GSGTVD
+1295 SGTVD
-1301 AIVTI
+1301 ASVTI

-1326 GNSNNNV
+1326 GSNNTV
-1333 TVGSDSGSAGTLT
+1333 TVGSTSDSGSAGTLT

-1361 AVTLKADSQM
+1361 NVTLQSDSQM
-1371 NVEAGSFTVGK
+1371 NVEAGRFTVDK

-1397 LTTTEDFTVGDAGSN
+1397 LTTTQDFTVGDAINN
-1412 KSGTIDA
+1412 KTGTIDA

-1437 TGSLTANELSVGDSS
+1437 TGSLTANELSVGTS
-1452 NSKEGAVTAAGT
+1452 NKEGTVTAAGT
-1464 VDVGTLKLNK
+1464 VDVGTLNLNK
-1474 GNIEVTGSL
+1474 GNVEVTGSL
-1483 TAKTLTVGDN
+1483 TAKTLTVGDSA
-1493 DAKIAVG
+1493 AKIAVG

-1524 DWEDSST
+1524 AWEDGST

-1538 GLKFNSSQID
+1538 GLKFNGSQID

-1574 DTGLTWGKN
+1574 DTGLTWGQN

-1609 LTHASDNKNFAAA
+1609 LTHVSDSKDLAAA

-1640 LTTDGALK
+1640 LTMDGALK
-1648 AGSTVNAQNN
+1648 AGGTATITI
-1658 SNSNN
+1658 SNGS
-1663 DAATLKVDSGAKLYI
+1663 AATLKVDSGAKLYI

-1683 DKRYTIVSGFTN
+1683 DKQYTIVSGFTN
-1695 SGSAVTDGGWN
+1695 SGSDVTDGGWN

-1721 YSNGSFTVS
+1721 YSSGSFTVS

-1800 LAALDLGTAVQEHLS
+1800 LAALDLGTAAQEHLS
-1815 LAKAAAEQSGG
+1815 LAKAAEEQSGG

-1838 GIWAQYIHNKDKVD
+1838 SIWAQYIHNKDKVD

-1858 YDGQYNGVIIGGD
+1858 YDRQYNGVIIGGD

-1947 IKGEKLISNGHGT
+1947 VKGEKVISNGHGT

-2012 ASGWKVRPTAD
+2012 AGGWKVRPTAD

-2030 GDKNIAMDITVPGV
+2030 GDKNTAMDITVPGV

>member
-1 MVKVVKIWKGDLMMR
+1 MAKVVKIWKGDLMMR
-16 SKSLAKNKDL
+16 SKRLAKNKDL
-26 QRKVLCSLLAA
+26 QKKVLCSLLAV

-51 AQSNEKIDLS
+51 AGTIKDQDMVITSNMDIVADDGGFEGATNRYAAIGHTQDATMTVTAKPGVIVNSVVTATNGRAMGIVNTGNGVLNVNGNYGFALQADTVRGIRNNGYNDLNLN
-61 GSAASTAYAD
+61 GDFIIKAV
-71 WDMQI
+71 
-76 DSEGSFKGVY
+76 SEGKDSNNDVVVGAEAFNGTNITVNGDKLNIDITTDNARIIGVQNFNN
-86 THNGANLDF
+86 NGKTIVFNSNDISIKAVQ
-95 TGTETNI
+95 TGT
-102 IINNK
+102 
-107 NNAATAVANYG
+107 
-118 NNGGVMNFDAA
+118 
-129 KTSIT
+129 
-134 LEHTGNVGSA
+134 GSFCQ
-144 SPRDMGVLVNQGT
+144 GVLGYQST
-157 VNFNGDALIKL
+157 TNFNGDIVIDLKADKVTSQVHGVDIQCDPG
-168 NTANTATMYGV
+168 NTYETA
-179 NVECNTNDAV
+179 
-189 PSIVNFNKKAAIDI
+189 VNFNNQQTDIKVEGGAGATVAAIR
-203 VTGEAATG
+203 
-211 IFVSGKPGSVLASG
+211 ASG
-225 DNLNITIN
+225 VPGTVNLNGKVTN
-233 AGGNINGV
+233 LTAANINGGMAAAIISQ
-241 WTRYGGTFSTGVSNN
+241 YGAHVNSGSET
-256 LNINLQSDSQY
+256 NINAAVNAKDDAVAVYVGEYAGYNGNVELQGNFTADVISEN
-267 STVTGIKCFSQ
+267 G
-278 KEGQDNSHAGMIDIE
+278 N
-293 GSATINVQ
+293 
-301 SANKAYGILNE
+301 AYGILGE
-312 YWQRPVDTGKVKV
+312 
-325 AGDLNITVVGKE
+325 
-337 AYGVLSDN
+337 LSDDAKSEDDGKIYIGKDLELDVTAANGDAVGIGVSGKYN
-345 KDCDTNILGNAN
+345 KTIILGNST
-357 INVTGTNSSYAIHA
+357 INATGKTASYAIIA
-371 KEGGQ
+371 EDGGQ
-376 ITVGSAGKTVAL
+376 ITVGSAGKNVNLT
-388 KAETTAGDSGKL
+388 GD
-400 AAAGVYALE
+400 V
-409 GGQVTIAGAKADI
+409 
-422 EADVT
+422 
-427 ANGRAIGVRV
+427 
-437 EGKDASITSAVQLN
+437 
-451 ADTTNIAVN
+451 
-460 GTTTADS
+460 
-467 NNFNEAAWVKNGSL
+467 
-481 TVNSKNLNVTGSMS
+481 
-495 GFTLEGLN
+495 
-503 VSTNGLIELNTEKT
+503 
-517 VIDIADDYGVTGIT
+517 
-531 AHNGGTFKVNK
+531 
-542 GDLIITSTNTA
+542 
-553 ANGVGK
+553 
-559 TNSIGIQSDEI
+559 
-570 GSGEPQN
+570 
-577 SIIIGPG
+577 
-584 VNKVDITVNGAGS
+584 KVD
-597 EGATP
+597 
-602 NASNGTA
+602 
-609 GIYAVDGAIEI
+609 
-620 ASGELNVRVN
+620 
-630 SGANVSSDASGVYSN
+630 
-645 ATGIKGLNGT
+645 
-655 ITVAGSTRTI
+655 
-665 LDVTDGYQ
+665 
-673 EATGVYAGSYGD
+673 
-685 KKATVSIL
+685 
-693 GDTAI
+693 
-698 TATGKT
+698 
-704 GAHALYAEKGSEIT
+704 
-718 IGSKGKMVDLTVS
+718 
-731 STNGGKVY
+731 
-739 GLDATGGSDITVN
+739 GGSV
-752 GSNLTIDVGSYVENG
+752 
-767 TINDRI
+767 IN
-773 FAIDASTNKGGK
+773 
-785 IILNSD
+785 
-791 EITIVG
+791 
-797 EQKGHTVYCDGVRAN
+797 H
-812 MSTIEFNGNTT
+812 
-823 IDLKADLKDGWSAI
+823 
-837 ESKNKQNQFAGINV
+837 
-851 QCDPGNIFAT
+851 
-861 AINFNGSETDIKVEG
+861 
-876 KATWFAAVQGS
+876 
-887 GVPGSINF
+887 
-895 TGKKVN
+895 
-901 ITAVNNKAVSEGD
+901 
-914 STTVGI
+914 
-920 YAQYGATINSAAATD
+920 
-935 IVTTVEAN
+935 
-943 GDANGIYNTNN
+943 
-954 FYYNGNV
+954 
-961 KLKGNFMGTVISNE
+961 
-975 SSAYGI
+975 
-981 YNDPL
+981 
-986 DADNTGGE
+986 
-994 VYIGKGLK
+994 
-1002 LDVTALKGEAVG
+1002 
-1014 IYGKGEH
+1014 
-1021 SKTTVLGDVTIT
+1021 GDVTI
-1033 TNGQNDSY
+1033 NGQLLVKAAGASSEYTSIGESLRINAGSDSAVQIENSSQKNVSNVLNFNSKNTELSSSGSSY
-1041 SLYAAAKAN
+1041 ISAVNILNNNQPDVTASNTVNFRGDTTKITATATDGKAQGVRIGESNFGSGKLTTDINFGATNTSINVKGNVVAGDYYDQVAGIWEGEGSYKGDVATNIAFNGKAN
-1050 ITLGSAGKTV
+1050 IDVYSQGGNAYGIFVEHGSEIGTTIIDFNDNTV
-1060 ALTGDVTAKDAD
+1060 INAQNANGSGEAVYISGDGVAVNFNKAQKKGVTVDIIGDITAANNAK
-1072 SIITLAGD
+1072 ITLAGD
-1080 TNIVSGTVT
+1080 SNVVKGTVT
-1089 ADAGGIVLG
+1089 ADAGGIVLAG
-1098 GGDKA
+1098 SDKA
-1103 TYTVDKFV
+1103 TYIVNKFV
-1111 TKGAGERASAAV
+1111 TKDSV
-1123 SGTITVS
+1123 SRFTTVTRGTITVS

-1271 SSSVGTTGINN
+1271 SSSEGATGVNN
-1282 DLGVKDLDFSSTS
+1282 DLGVKDLDFSSN
-1295 GSGTVD
+1295 SGTVD
-1301 AIVTI
+1301 ASVTI

-1326 GNSNNNV
+1326 GSNNTV
-1333 TVGSDSGSAGTLT
+1333 TVGSTSDSAGTLT

-1361 AVTLKADSQM
+1361 NVTLQSDSQM
-1371 NVEAGSFTVGK
+1371 NVEAGSFTVDK

-1397 LTTTEDFTVGDAGSN
+1397 LTTTQDFTVGDAINN
-1412 KSGTIDA
+1412 KTGTIDA

-1437 TGSLTANELSVGDSS
+1437 TGSLTANELSVGTS
-1452 NSKEGAVTAAGT
+1452 NKEGTVTAAGT
-1464 VDVGTLKLNK
+1464 VDVGTLNLNK
-1474 GNIEVTGSL
+1474 GNVEVTGSL
-1483 TAKTLTVGDN
+1483 TAKTLTVGDS

-1500 AADSAGTLTAE
+1500 AADRAGTLTAE

-1524 DWEDSST
+1524 AWEDGST

-1538 GLKFNSSQID
+1538 GLKFNGSQID

-1574 DTGLTWGKN
+1574 DTGLTWGQN

-1609 LTHASDNKNFAAA
+1609 LTHASDSKDLAAA

-1648 AGSTVNAQNN
+1648 AGGTATNTI
-1658 SNSNN
+1658 SNGS
-1663 DAATLKVDSGAKLYI
+1663 AATLKVDSGAKLYI

-1683 DKRYTIVSGFTN
+1683 DKQYTIVSGFTN

-1721 YSNGSFTVS
+1721 YSSGSFTVS

-1800 LAALDLGTAVQEHLS
+1800 LAALDLGTAAQEHLS

-1947 IKGEKLISNGHGT
+1947 VKGEKLISNGHGT

-2012 ASGWKVRPTAD
+2012 AGGWKVRPTAD

-2030 GDKNIAMDITVPGV
+2030 GDKNTAMDITVPGV